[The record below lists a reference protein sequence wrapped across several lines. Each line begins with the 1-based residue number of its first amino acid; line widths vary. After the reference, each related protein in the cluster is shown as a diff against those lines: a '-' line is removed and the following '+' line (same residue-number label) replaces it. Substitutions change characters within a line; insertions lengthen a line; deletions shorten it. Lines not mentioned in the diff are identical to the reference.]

1 MLKLFSY
8 SNFFLYKLDFTFQMN
23 IKKVVVIGSGTMGSG
38 IAAQV
43 ANAGINVTLLDL
55 PSKEGS
61 RNQITENA
69 KERIIKSKPPLLV
82 EIMKASLI
90 KTGNIEDHFKEV
102 SEADWIVEAV
112 VERINIKHD
121 IYSKIQNVRKTS
133 SIVSSNTSTI
143 PLKVLSANMSDEM
156 KKNFCIT
163 HFFNPV
169 RYMSLLEIVT
179 EPINDIEKIN
189 SLKLF
194 CDEQLGKGVIICND
208 TPGFIGNRIG
218 VYAMQV
224 AMTEAF
230 KKNISI
236 EEADAIF
243 GRPMGIPKTG
253 IFGLYDLIG
262 IDLMADVLKSF
273 IKELPS
279 EDPFHEV
286 AKEIPLVKKLIES
299 GYTGRKGKGG
309 FYRINKTDG
318 KKILEAINLD
328 TGEYHPSKK
337 INLDLGDKINIK
349 KLIERKDKYGE
360 YAKSILTKV
369 IRYAAF
375 LIPDVSS
382 KYIDI
387 DDALR
392 LGFNWTVGPFEMLS
406 NINTNAFIKENSDIN
421 YFNSIKNNFIFEKRP
436 GYLDKSIDNL
446 RSLKL
451 KKTFNNP
458 SANVKD
464 ASSYQIVEFTTKANA
479 LDTDS
484 MLALNQAAQNNKST
498 IVINE
503 AMQFS
508 AGVNLNYVM
517 DFAKNNEWSKIEKF
531 IIDFQK
537 TCKTIKYAEK
547 PFIAAPSG
555 LAIGGGF
562 EVVLH
567 CDYSVSH
574 TNVVLGLVESL
585 VGLIPAGGG
594 CKEMLWRWLQTPEGK
609 ENSEFASMK
618 VFDLI
623 GYAVTSASPNEA
635 KPNQFFLNKD
645 KVVINRDRQLTTA
658 IDLLK
663 TIENNYS
670 RPNQPI
676 FKLGGNSVR
685 DKMYEKLEKLH
696 REKKIMDHGLE
707 VGKQIAFVL
716 SGGNTNINSDISED
730 DLYNLEL
737 EAFMKL
743 IQMPKTQER
752 IIHTLETGKPLVN

>member
-1 MLKLFSY
+1 
-8 SNFFLYKLDFTFQMN
+8 
-23 IKKVVVIGSGTMGSG
+23 MGSG
-38 IAAQV
+38 IAAQI
-43 ANAGINVTLLDL
+43 ANANIDVTLLDL

-69 KERIIKSKPPLLV
+69 KERIKKSRPPLLV
-82 EIMKASLI
+82 EKNKAELI
-90 KTGNIEDHFKEV
+90 KVGNIEDDFNEV
-102 SEADWIVEAV
+102 AEADWVVEAV
-112 VERINIKHD
+112 VERIDIKHN
-121 IYSKIQNVRKTS
+121 IYDKIQTTRKNN
-133 SIVSSNTSTI
+133 SIISSNTSTI
-143 PLKVLSANMSDEM
+143 PLKILSANMSDEM

-169 RYMSLLEIVT
+169 RYMALLEIVT
-179 EPINDIEKIN
+179 EEVNDIEKIN
-189 SLKLF
+189 LLKQF
-194 CDEQLGKGVIICND
+194 CDEKLGKGVIICND

-230 KKNISI
+230 KMKISI
-236 EEADAIF
+236 EEADAVF

-273 IKELPS
+273 IKELPK

-286 AKEIPLVKKLIES
+286 AQEIPLVTKLIET

-309 FYRINKTDG
+309 FYRMNKFDS
-318 KKILEAINLD
+318 KKILEAINLE
-328 TGEYHPSKK
+328 TGEYHPSQK
-337 INLDLGDKINIK
+337 INLGMGDKIDIN
-349 KLIERKDKYGE
+349 KLIQRKDKYGE

-369 IRYAAF
+369 IRYAAY

-406 NINTNAFIKENSDIN
+406 NIDTKNFIDQNTDIN
-421 YFNSIKNNFIFEKRP
+421 FFKDLKGVFEFNKRP
-436 GYLDKSIDNL
+436 GYLDSSIDNL
-446 RSLKL
+446 RSLNL
-451 KKTFNNP
+451 QKTFENP
-458 SANVKD
+458 SANIKN
-464 ASSYQIVEFTTKANA
+464 ASSYQVVEFTTKANA

-484 MLALNQAAQNNKST
+484 MLALKEAAQNNKST
-498 IVINE
+498 IVIND

-517 DFAKNNEWSKIEKF
+517 EFAKNNEWSKIEKF
-531 IIDFQK
+531 IIDFQQ
-537 TCKTIKYAEK
+537 TCKTIKYADK

-567 CDYSVSH
+567 CDYNVAH

-609 ENSEFASMK
+609 ENSEHASMK

-623 GYAVTSASPNEA
+623 GYAITATSPNEA
-635 KPNQFFLNKD
+635 LPNQFFLKKD
-645 KVVINRDRQLTTA
+645 KVVINRDRQLSTA
-658 IDLLK
+658 IDLLNN
-663 TIENNYS
+663 IEGGYEKPS
-670 RPNQPI
+670 QPK
-676 FKLGGNSVR
+676 FNLGGSAVR
-685 DKMYEKLEKLH
+685 DKMFEKLEALYN
-696 REKKIMDHGLE
+696 ENKILDHGLE

-716 SGGNTNINSDISED
+716 SGGDTNIDNELSED

-737 EAFMKL
+737 EAFMRL

-752 IIHTLETGKPLVN
+752 IKHTLETGKPLVN

>member
-1 MLKLFSY
+1 
-8 SNFFLYKLDFTFQMN
+8 
-23 IKKVVVIGSGTMGSG
+23 MGSG

-55 PSKEGS
+55 PSNEGS

-69 KERIIKSKPPLLV
+69 KERIIKSRPPLLV
-82 EIMKASLI
+82 EREKSQLI
-90 KTGNIEDHFKEV
+90 TTGNIDDDFDEV
-102 SEADWIVEAV
+102 KKADWVVEAV
-112 VERINIKHD
+112 VERIDIKHE
-121 IYSKIQNVRKTS
+121 IYSKIQAVRKPE
-133 SIVSSNTSTI
+133 SIISSNTSTI
-143 PLKVLSANMSDEM
+143 PLKILSANMSDDM

-169 RYMSLLEIVT
+169 RYMALLEIVT
-179 EPINDIEKIN
+179 EPINDVEKIN
-189 SLKLF
+189 SLKAF

-230 KKNISI
+230 KMKISI

-273 IKELPS
+273 IKELPKS
-279 EDPFHEV
+279 DPFHQV
-286 AKEIPLVKKLIES
+286 AKEIPLVKKLIDT

-309 FYRINKTDG
+309 FYRINKANG
-318 KKILEAINLD
+318 KKILEAINLE
-328 TGEYHPSKK
+328 TGEYHESKK
-337 INLDLGDKINIK
+337 INLGLGDKIDIK
-349 KLIERKDKYGE
+349 KLVSRDDIYGK
-360 YAKSILTKV
+360 YAKEILTKV

-406 NINTNAFIKENSDIN
+406 TIDSSSFIEDNLDIE
-421 YFNSIKNNFIFEKRP
+421 YFKNLKNNFIFEKRP
-436 GYLDKSIDNL
+436 GYLDPSIDNL
-446 RSLKL
+446 RSLNL
-451 KKTFNNP
+451 EKTFSNS
-458 SANVKD
+458 SANVKN
-464 ASSYQIVEFTTKANA
+464 AGSYQIVEFTTKANA
-479 LDTDS
+479 LDTNS
-484 MLALNQAAQNNKST
+484 MLALKDAAQNGKST

-508 AGVNLNYVM
+508 AGVNLNYIM

-531 IIDFQK
+531 IVDFQQ
-537 TCKTIKYAEK
+537 TCKTIKYADK

-609 ENSEFASMK
+609 DNSDFASMK

-623 GYAVTSASPNEA
+623 GYAITSSSPNEA
-635 KPNQFFLNKD
+635 KPNQFFLGKD
-645 KVVINRDRQLTTA
+645 KVVINRDRQLNSA
-658 IDLLK
+658 IDLINE
-663 TIENNYS
+663 TENDYIK
-670 RPNQPI
+670 PEQPK
-676 FKLGGNSVR
+676 FRLSGNSVK
-685 DKMYEKLEKLH
+685 DQMFVKLEKLYS
-696 REKKIMDHGLE
+696 EKKIMEHGLE

-716 SGGNTNINSDISED
+716 SGGNTNSNNDLSED
-730 DLYNLEL
+730 DIYNLEL
-737 EAFMKL
+737 EAFMRL

-752 IIHTLETGKPLVN
+752 IKHTLETGKPLVN

>member
-1 MLKLFSY
+1 MKF
-8 SNFFLYKLDFTFQMN
+8 
-23 IKKVVVIGSGTMGSG
+23 KKVVVIGSGTMGSG

-55 PSKEGS
+55 PSNEGS

-69 KERIIKSKPPLLV
+69 KERIIKSRPPLLV
-82 EIMKASLI
+82 EREKSQLI
-90 KTGNIEDHFKEV
+90 TTGNIDDDFDEV
-102 SEADWIVEAV
+102 KKADWVVEAV
-112 VERINIKHD
+112 VERIDIKHE
-121 IYSKIQNVRKTS
+121 IYSKIQAVRKPE
-133 SIVSSNTSTI
+133 SIISSNTSTI
-143 PLKVLSANMSDEM
+143 PLKILSANMSDDM

-169 RYMSLLEIVT
+169 RYMALLEIVT
-179 EPINDIEKIN
+179 EPINDVEKIN
-189 SLKLF
+189 SLKAF

-230 KKNISI
+230 KMKISI

-273 IKELPS
+273 IKELPKS
-279 EDPFHEV
+279 DPFHQV
-286 AKEIPLVKKLIES
+286 AKEIPLVKKLIDM

-309 FYRINKTDG
+309 FYRINKANG
-318 KKILEAINLD
+318 KKILEAINLE
-328 TGEYHPSKK
+328 TGEYHESKK
-337 INLDLGDKINIK
+337 INLGLGDKIDIK
-349 KLIERKDKYGE
+349 KLVSRDDIYGK
-360 YAKSILTKV
+360 YAKEILTKV

-406 NINTNAFIKENSDIN
+406 TIDSSSFIEDNLDIE
-421 YFNSIKNNFIFEKRP
+421 YFKNLKNNFIFEKRP
-436 GYLDKSIDNL
+436 GYLDPSIDNL
-446 RSLKL
+446 RSLNLEKS
-451 KKTFNNP
+451 FSNS
-458 SANVKD
+458 SANVKN
-464 ASSYQIVEFTTKANA
+464 AGSYQIVEFTTKANA
-479 LDTDS
+479 LDTNS
-484 MLALNQAAQNNKST
+484 MLALKDAAQNGKST

-531 IIDFQK
+531 IVDFQQ
-537 TCKTIKYAEK
+537 TCKTIKYADK

-609 ENSEFASMK
+609 DNSDFASMK

-623 GYAVTSASPNEA
+623 GYAITSSSPNEA
-635 KPNQFFLNKD
+635 KPNQFFLGKD
-645 KVVINRDRQLTTA
+645 KVVINRDRQLNSA
-658 IDLLK
+658 IDLINE
-663 TIENNYS
+663 TENDYIK
-670 RPNQPI
+670 PEQPK
-676 FKLGGNSVR
+676 FRLSGNSVK
-685 DKMYEKLEKLH
+685 DQMFVKLEKLYS
-696 REKKIMDHGLE
+696 EKKIMEHGLE

-716 SGGNTNINSDISED
+716 SGGNTNSNNDLSED
-730 DLYNLEL
+730 DIYNLEL
-737 EAFMKL
+737 EAFMRL

-752 IIHTLETGKPLVN
+752 IKHTLETGKPLVN

>member
-1 MLKLFSY
+1 
-8 SNFFLYKLDFTFQMN
+8 MN

-43 ANAGINVTLLDL
+43 ANAGISVTLLDL
-55 PSKEGS
+55 PSNEGS

-69 KERIIKSKPPLLV
+69 KDRILKSRPPLLV
-82 EIMKASLI
+82 EKTKAEFI
-90 KTGNIEDHFKEV
+90 KTGNIVDDFSVV
-102 SEADWIVEAV
+102 SEADWVVEAV
-112 VERINIKHD
+112 VERIDIKHS
-121 IYSKIQNVRKTS
+121 IYSKIQDARKPS
-133 SIVSSNTSTI
+133 SIISSNTSTI
-143 PLKVLSANMSDEM
+143 PLKVLSEKMSDDM

-169 RYMSLLEIVT
+169 RYMALLEIVT
-179 EPINDIEKIN
+179 EPINDTEKIN
-189 SLKLF
+189 FLKSF
-194 CDEQLGKGVIICND
+194 CDQQLGKGVIICND

-224 AMTEAF
+224 AMSEAF
-230 KKNISI
+230 KMNISI
-236 EEADAIF
+236 EEADAVF

-273 IKELPS
+273 IKELPI

-286 AKEIPLVKKLIES
+286 AQEIPLVKKLIDT

-309 FYRINKTDG
+309 FYRMNKSDG
-318 KKILEAINLD
+318 KKILEAINLE
-328 TGEYHPSKK
+328 TGEYSPSKK
-337 INLDLGDKINIK
+337 INLGLGDKIDIK
-349 KLIERKDKYGE
+349 KLIERDDKYGK

-392 LGFNWTVGPFEMLS
+392 LGFNWTIGPFEMLS
-406 NINTNAFIKENSDIN
+406 NIETNSFIQENTDIN
-421 YFNSIKNNFIFEKRP
+421 YFKTIQNNFKFEKRP
-436 GYLDKSIDNL
+436 GYLDPNIDNL

-451 KKTFNNP
+451 EKTFHNE
-458 SANVKD
+458 SANVQD
-464 ASSYQIVEFTTKANA
+464 SSSFQIVEFTTKANA
-479 LDTDS
+479 LNTDS
-484 MLALNQAAQNNKST
+484 MLALKEAAQNNKNT
-498 IVINE
+498 IIINE

-531 IIDFQK
+531 IEDFQQ
-537 TCKTIKYAEK
+537 TCKAIKYADK

-609 ENSEFASMK
+609 ENSEYASMK

-623 GYAVTSASPNEA
+623 GYAITSSSPNEA
-635 KPNQFFLNKD
+635 RPNQFFLSKD

-658 IDLLK
+658 IELLNN
-663 TIENNYS
+663 IESNYIKPS
-670 RPNQPI
+670 EPVFR
-676 FKLGGNSVR
+676 LGGSSVK
-685 DKMYEKLEKLH
+685 DKMFEKLEKLYS
-696 REKKIMDHGLE
+696 ENKIMDHSLE

-716 SGGNTNINSDISED
+716 SGGNTNMNSDLTED

-737 EAFMKL
+737 EAFMRL

-752 IIHTLETGKPLVN
+752 IKHTLETGKPLVN

>member
-1 MLKLFSY
+1 
-8 SNFFLYKLDFTFQMN
+8 
-23 IKKVVVIGSGTMGSG
+23 MGSG

-43 ANAGINVTLLDL
+43 ANAGISVTLLDL
-55 PSKEGS
+55 PSNEGS

-69 KERIIKSKPPLLV
+69 KDRILKSRPPLLV
-82 EIMKASLI
+82 EKTKAEFI
-90 KTGNIEDHFKEV
+90 KTGNIEDDFSVV
-102 SEADWIVEAV
+102 SEADWVVEAV
-112 VERINIKHD
+112 VERIDIKHS
-121 IYSKIQNVRKTS
+121 IYSKIQDARKPS
-133 SIVSSNTSTI
+133 SIISSNTSTI
-143 PLKVLSANMSDEM
+143 PLKVLSEKMSDDM

-169 RYMSLLEIVT
+169 RYMALLEIVT
-179 EPINDIEKIN
+179 EPINDTEKIN
-189 SLKLF
+189 FLKSF
-194 CDEQLGKGVIICND
+194 CDQQLGKGVIICND

-230 KKNISI
+230 KMNISI
-236 EEADAIF
+236 EEADAVF

-273 IKELPS
+273 IKELPI

-286 AKEIPLVKKLIES
+286 AQEIPLVKKLIDT

-309 FYRINKTDG
+309 FYRMNKSDG
-318 KKILEAINLD
+318 KKILEAINLE
-328 TGEYHPSKK
+328 TGEYSPSEK
-337 INLDLGDKINIK
+337 INLGLGDKIDIK
-349 KLIERKDKYGE
+349 KLIERDDKYGK

-392 LGFNWTVGPFEMLS
+392 LGFNWTIGPFEMLS
-406 NINTNAFIKENSDIN
+406 NIETNSFIQENTDIN
-421 YFNSIKNNFIFEKRP
+421 YFKTIQNNFKFEKRP
-436 GYLDKSIDNL
+436 GYLDPNIDNL

-451 KKTFNNP
+451 EKTFHNA
-458 SANVKD
+458 SANVQD
-464 ASSYQIVEFTTKANA
+464 SSSFQIVEFTTKANA
-479 LDTDS
+479 LSTDS
-484 MLALNQAAQNNKST
+484 MLALKEAAQNNKNT
-498 IVINE
+498 IIINE

-531 IIDFQK
+531 IVDFQQ
-537 TCKTIKYAEK
+537 TCKAIKYADK

-609 ENSEFASMK
+609 ENSEYASMK

-623 GYAVTSASPNEA
+623 GYAITSSSPNEA
-635 KPNQFFLNKD
+635 RPNQFFLSKD

-658 IDLLK
+658 IELLNN
-663 TIENNYS
+663 IESNYIKPS
-670 RPNQPI
+670 EPVFR
-676 FKLGGNSVR
+676 LGGSSVK
-685 DKMYEKLEKLH
+685 DKMFEKLEKLYS
-696 REKKIMDHGLE
+696 ENKIMDHSLE

-716 SGGNTNINSDISED
+716 SGGNTNMNSDLTED

-737 EAFMKL
+737 EAFMRL

-752 IIHTLETGKPLVN
+752 IKHTLETGKPLVN

>member
-1 MLKLFSY
+1 
-8 SNFFLYKLDFTFQMN
+8 
-23 IKKVVVIGSGTMGSG
+23 MGSG

-55 PSKEGS
+55 PSNEGS

-69 KERIIKSKPPLLV
+69 KERIIKSRPPLLV
-82 EIMKASLI
+82 EREKSQLI
-90 KTGNIEDHFKEV
+90 TTGNIDDDFDEV
-102 SEADWIVEAV
+102 KKADWVVEAV
-112 VERINIKHD
+112 VERIDIKHE
-121 IYSKIQNVRKTS
+121 IYSKIQAVRKPE
-133 SIVSSNTSTI
+133 SIISSNTSTI
-143 PLKVLSANMSDEM
+143 PLKILSANMSDDM

-169 RYMSLLEIVT
+169 RYMALLEIVT
-179 EPINDIEKIN
+179 EPINDVEKIN
-189 SLKLF
+189 SLKTF

-230 KKNISI
+230 KMKISI

-273 IKELPS
+273 IKELPKS
-279 EDPFHEV
+279 DPFHQV
-286 AKEIPLVKKLIES
+286 AKEIPLVKKLIDT

-309 FYRINKTDG
+309 FYRINKADG
-318 KKILEAINLD
+318 KKILEAINLE
-328 TGEYHPSKK
+328 TGEYHESKK
-337 INLDLGDKINIK
+337 INLGLGDKIDIK
-349 KLIERKDKYGE
+349 KLVSRDDIYGK
-360 YAKSILTKV
+360 YAKEILTKV

-406 NINTNAFIKENSDIN
+406 TIDSSSFIEDNLDIE
-421 YFNSIKNNFIFEKRP
+421 YFKNLKNNFIFEKRP
-436 GYLDKSIDNL
+436 GYLDPSIDNL
-446 RSLKL
+446 RSLNLEKS
-451 KKTFNNP
+451 FSNS
-458 SANVKD
+458 SANVKN
-464 ASSYQIVEFTTKANA
+464 AGSYQIVEFTTKANA
-479 LDTDS
+479 LDTNS
-484 MLALNQAAQNNKST
+484 MLALKDAAQNGKST

-531 IIDFQK
+531 IVDFQQ
-537 TCKTIKYAEK
+537 TCKTIKYADK

-609 ENSEFASMK
+609 ENSDFASMK

-623 GYAVTSASPNEA
+623 GYAITSSSPNEA
-635 KPNQFFLNKD
+635 KPNQFFLGKD
-645 KVVINRDRQLTTA
+645 KVVINRDRQLNSA
-658 IDLLK
+658 IDLINE
-663 TIENNYS
+663 TENDYIK
-670 RPNQPI
+670 PEQPK
-676 FKLGGNSVR
+676 FRLGGNSVK
-685 DKMYEKLEKLH
+685 DQMFVKLEKLYS
-696 REKKIMDHGLE
+696 EKKIMEHGLE

-716 SGGNTNINSDISED
+716 SGGNTNSNNNLTED
-730 DLYNLEL
+730 DIYNLEL
-737 EAFMKL
+737 EAFMRL

-752 IIHTLETGKPLVN
+752 IKHTLETGKPLVN

>member
-1 MLKLFSY
+1 
-8 SNFFLYKLDFTFQMN
+8 MN

-38 IAAQV
+38 IAAQI
-43 ANAGINVTLLDL
+43 ANANIDVTLLDL

-69 KERIIKSKPPLLV
+69 KERIKKSRPPLLV
-82 EIMKASLI
+82 EKNKAELI
-90 KTGNIEDHFKEV
+90 KVGNIEDDFNEV
-102 SEADWIVEAV
+102 AEADWVVEAV
-112 VERINIKHD
+112 VERIDIKHN
-121 IYSKIQNVRKTS
+121 IYDKIQTTRKNN
-133 SIVSSNTSTI
+133 SIISSNTSTI
-143 PLKVLSANMSDEM
+143 PLKILSANMSDEM

-169 RYMSLLEIVT
+169 RYMALLEIVT
-179 EPINDIEKIN
+179 EEVNDIEKIN
-189 SLKLF
+189 LLKQF
-194 CDEQLGKGVIICND
+194 CDEKLGKGVIICND

-230 KKNISI
+230 KMNISI
-236 EEADAIF
+236 EEADAVF

-273 IKELPS
+273 IKELPK

-286 AKEIPLVKKLIES
+286 AQEIPLITKLIET

-309 FYRINKTDG
+309 FYRMNKSDG
-318 KKILEAINLD
+318 KKILEAINLE
-328 TGEYHPSKK
+328 TGEYHPSQK
-337 INLDLGDKINIK
+337 INLGIGDKIDIN
-349 KLIERKDKYGE
+349 KLIQRKDKYGE

-369 IRYAAF
+369 IRYAAY

-392 LGFNWTVGPFEMLS
+392 LGFNWTIGPFEMLS
-406 NINTNAFIKENSDIN
+406 NVDTKNFIDQNTDIN
-421 YFNSIKNNFIFEKRP
+421 FFKDLKGIFEFNKRP
-436 GYLDKSIDNL
+436 GYLDSSIDNL
-446 RSLKL
+446 RSLNL
-451 KKTFNNP
+451 QKTFENP
-458 SANVKD
+458 SANIKN
-464 ASSYQIVEFTTKANA
+464 ASSYQVVEFTTKANV

-484 MLALNQAAQNNKST
+484 MLALKEAAQNNKST
-498 IVINE
+498 IVIND

-517 DFAKNNEWSKIEKF
+517 EFAKNNEWSKIEKF
-531 IIDFQK
+531 IIDFQQ
-537 TCKTIKYAEK
+537 TCKTIKYADK

-567 CDYSVSH
+567 CDYNVAH

-609 ENSEFASMK
+609 ENSEHASMK

-623 GYAVTSASPNEA
+623 GYAITATSPNEA
-635 KPNQFFLNKD
+635 LPNQLFLEKD
-645 KVVINRDRQLTTA
+645 KVVINRDRQLSTA
-658 IDLLK
+658 IDLLN
-663 TIENNYS
+663 TIEGGYEKPS
-670 RPNQPI
+670 QPK
-676 FKLGGNSVR
+676 FNLGGSAVR
-685 DKMYEKLEKLH
+685 DKMFEKLEALYN
-696 REKKIMDHGLE
+696 ENKILDHGLE

-716 SGGNTNINSDISED
+716 SGGNTNIDKELSED

-737 EAFMKL
+737 EAFMRL

-752 IIHTLETGKPLVN
+752 IKHTLETGKPLVN

>member
-1 MLKLFSY
+1 MKF
-8 SNFFLYKLDFTFQMN
+8 
-23 IKKVVVIGSGTMGSG
+23 KKVVVIGSGTMGSG

-55 PSKEGS
+55 PSNEGS

-69 KERIIKSKPPLLV
+69 KERIIKSRPPLLV
-82 EIMKASLI
+82 EREKSQLI
-90 KTGNIEDHFKEV
+90 TTGNIDDDFDEV
-102 SEADWIVEAV
+102 KKADWVVEAV
-112 VERINIKHD
+112 VERIDIKHE
-121 IYSKIQNVRKTS
+121 IYSKIQAVRKPE
-133 SIVSSNTSTI
+133 SIISSNTSTI
-143 PLKVLSANMSDEM
+143 PLKILSANMSDDM

-169 RYMSLLEIVT
+169 RYMALLEIVT
-179 EPINDIEKIN
+179 EPINDVEKIN
-189 SLKLF
+189 SLKAF

-230 KKNISI
+230 KMKISI

-273 IKELPS
+273 IKELPKS
-279 EDPFHEV
+279 DPFHQV
-286 AKEIPLVKKLIES
+286 AKEIPLVKKLIDT

-309 FYRINKTDG
+309 FYRINKANG
-318 KKILEAINLD
+318 KKILEAINLE
-328 TGEYHPSKK
+328 TGEYHESKK
-337 INLDLGDKINIK
+337 INLGLGDKIDIK
-349 KLIERKDKYGE
+349 KLVSRDDIYGK
-360 YAKSILTKV
+360 YAKEILTKV

-406 NINTNAFIKENSDIN
+406 TIDSSSFIEDNLDIE
-421 YFNSIKNNFIFEKRP
+421 YFKNLKNNFIFEKRP
-436 GYLDKSIDNL
+436 GYLDPSIDNL
-446 RSLKL
+446 RSLNL
-451 KKTFNNP
+451 EKTFSNS
-458 SANVKD
+458 SANVKN
-464 ASSYQIVEFTTKANA
+464 AGSYQIVEFTTKANA
-479 LDTDS
+479 LDTNS
-484 MLALNQAAQNNKST
+484 MLALKDAAQNGKST

-531 IIDFQK
+531 IVDFQQ
-537 TCKTIKYAEK
+537 TCKTIKYADK

-609 ENSEFASMK
+609 DNSDFASMK

-623 GYAVTSASPNEA
+623 GYAITSSSPNEA
-635 KPNQFFLNKD
+635 KPNQFFLGKD
-645 KVVINRDRQLTTA
+645 KVVINRDRQLNSA
-658 IDLLK
+658 IDLINE
-663 TIENNYS
+663 TENDYIK
-670 RPNQPI
+670 PEQPK
-676 FKLGGNSVR
+676 FRLSGNSVK
-685 DKMYEKLEKLH
+685 DQMFVKLEKLYS
-696 REKKIMDHGLE
+696 EKKIMEHGLE

-716 SGGNTNINSDISED
+716 SGGNTNSNNDLSED
-730 DLYNLEL
+730 DIYNLEL
-737 EAFMKL
+737 EAFMRL

-752 IIHTLETGKPLVN
+752 IKHTLETGKPLVN

>member
-1 MLKLFSY
+1 
-8 SNFFLYKLDFTFQMN
+8 
-23 IKKVVVIGSGTMGSG
+23 MGSG

-43 ANAGINVTLLDL
+43 ANAGISVTLLDL
-55 PSKEGS
+55 PSNEGS
-61 RNQITENA
+61 RNQITEKA
-69 KERIIKSKPPLLV
+69 KERIIKSRPPLLV
-82 EIMKASLI
+82 EKTKAEHI
-90 KTGNIEDHFKEV
+90 ETGNIEDDFSAV
-102 SEADWIVEAV
+102 SEADWVVEAV
-112 VERINIKHD
+112 VERIDIKHS
-121 IYSKIQNVRKTS
+121 IYSKIQDARKPS
-133 SIVSSNTSTI
+133 SIISSNTSTI
-143 PLKVLSANMSDEM
+143 PLKVLSANMSEDM

-169 RYMSLLEIVT
+169 RYMALLEIVT
-179 EPINDIEKIN
+179 EPINDTEKIN
-189 SLKLF
+189 FLKSF

-230 KKNISI
+230 KMNISI
-236 EEADAIF
+236 EEADAVF

-273 IKELPS
+273 IKELPI

-286 AKEIPLVKKLIES
+286 AQEIPLVKKLIDT

-309 FYRINKTDG
+309 FYRMNKSDG
-318 KKILEAINLD
+318 KKILEAINLE
-328 TGEYHPSKK
+328 TGEYSPSKK
-337 INLDLGDKINIK
+337 INLGLGDKIDIK
-349 KLIERKDKYGE
+349 KLIERDDKYGK

-392 LGFNWTVGPFEMLS
+392 LGFNWTIGPFEMLS
-406 NINTNAFIKENSDIN
+406 NIETNSFIQENTDIN
-421 YFNSIKNNFIFEKRP
+421 YFETIQNNFKFEKRP
-436 GYLDKSIDNL
+436 GYLDPNIDNL

-451 KKTFNNP
+451 EKTFYNP
-458 SANVKD
+458 SANVQD
-464 ASSYQIVEFTTKANA
+464 SSSFQIVEFTTKANA
-479 LDTDS
+479 LSTDS
-484 MLALNQAAQNNKST
+484 MLALKEAAQNNKST
-498 IVINE
+498 IIINE

-531 IIDFQK
+531 ILDFQQ
-537 TCKTIKYAEK
+537 TCKAIKYADK

-609 ENSEFASMK
+609 ENSEYASMK

-623 GYAVTSASPNEA
+623 GYAITSSSPNEA
-635 KPNQFFLNKD
+635 KPNQFFLSKD

-658 IDLLK
+658 IELLNN
-663 TIENNYS
+663 IESNYIKPS
-670 RPNQPI
+670 EPTFRL
-676 FKLGGNSVR
+676 KGSSVK
-685 DKMYEKLEKLH
+685 DKMFEKLEKLYS
-696 REKKIMDHGLE
+696 EKKIMDHSLE

-716 SGGNTNINSDISED
+716 SGGDTNMNSDLTED

-737 EAFMKL
+737 EAFMRL

-752 IIHTLETGKPLVN
+752 IKHTLETGKPLVN

>member
-1 MLKLFSY
+1 
-8 SNFFLYKLDFTFQMN
+8 MN

-43 ANAGINVTLLDL
+43 ANAGIDVTLLDL

-69 KERIIKSKPPLLV
+69 KEKILKSRPPLLV
-82 EIMKASLI
+82 EKEKANLI
-90 KTGNIEDHFKEV
+90 TTGNIEDDFKEV
-102 SEADWIVEAV
+102 EEADWVVEAV
-112 VERINIKHD
+112 VERIDIKHN
-121 IYSKIQNVRKTS
+121 IYSKIQAVRKNE
-133 SIVSSNTSTI
+133 SIISSNTSTI
-143 PLKVLSANMSDEM
+143 PLKILSANMSDDM

-179 EPINDIEKIN
+179 EPINDVKKIN
-189 SLKLF
+189 SLKAF

-230 KKNISI
+230 KMKISI

-273 IKELPS
+273 IKELPKS
-279 EDPFHEV
+279 DPFHEV
-286 AKEIPLVKKLIES
+286 AQEIPLVKKLIDT

-309 FYRINKTDG
+309 FYRMNKAEG
-318 KKILEAINLD
+318 KKILEAINLE
-328 TGEYHPSKK
+328 TGEYHQSKK
-337 INLDLGDKINIK
+337 INLGLGDKIDIK
-349 KLIERKDKYGE
+349 KLIERDDMYGK
-360 YAKSILTKV
+360 YAKAILTKV

-406 NINTNAFIKENSDIN
+406 TIDANSFIKDNLDIN
-421 YFNSIKNNFIFEKRP
+421 YFNNLKDNFIFEKRP
-436 GYLDKSIDNL
+436 GYLDPSIDNL

-451 KKTFNNP
+451 EKTFSNP
-458 SANVKD
+458 SANVKN
-464 ASSYQIVEFTTKANA
+464 AGSYQIVEFTTKANA

-484 MLALNQAAQNNKST
+484 MVALKEATQNNKST
-498 IVINE
+498 IIINE

-531 IIDFQK
+531 ILDFQQ
-537 TCKTIKYAEK
+537 TCKSIKYAEK
-547 PFIAAPSG
+547 PFISAPSG

-574 TNVVLGLVESL
+574 TNVVLGLV
-585 VGLIPAGGG
+585 
-594 CKEMLWRWLQTPEGK
+594 
-609 ENSEFASMK
+609 
-618 VFDLI
+618 
-623 GYAVTSASPNEA
+623 
-635 KPNQFFLNKD
+635 
-645 KVVINRDRQLTTA
+645 
-658 IDLLK
+658 
-663 TIENNYS
+663 
-670 RPNQPI
+670 
-676 FKLGGNSVR
+676 
-685 DKMYEKLEKLH
+685 
-696 REKKIMDHGLE
+696 
-707 VGKQIAFVL
+707 
-716 SGGNTNINSDISED
+716 
-730 DLYNLEL
+730 
-737 EAFMKL
+737 
-743 IQMPKTQER
+743 
-752 IIHTLETGKPLVN
+752 

>member
-1 MLKLFSY
+1 MKF
-8 SNFFLYKLDFTFQMN
+8 
-23 IKKVVVIGSGTMGSG
+23 KKVVVIGSGTMGSG

-55 PSKEGS
+55 PSNEGS

-69 KERIIKSKPPLLV
+69 KERIIKSRPPLLV
-82 EIMKASLI
+82 EREKSQLI
-90 KTGNIEDHFKEV
+90 TTGNIDDDFDEV
-102 SEADWIVEAV
+102 KKADWVVEAV
-112 VERINIKHD
+112 VERIDIKHE
-121 IYSKIQNVRKTS
+121 IYSKIQTVRKPE
-133 SIVSSNTSTI
+133 SIISSNTSTI
-143 PLKVLSANMSDEM
+143 PLKILSANMSDDM

-169 RYMSLLEIVT
+169 RYMALLEIVT
-179 EPINDIEKIN
+179 EPINDVEKIN
-189 SLKLF
+189 SLKAF

-230 KKNISI
+230 KMKISI

-273 IKELPS
+273 IKELPKS
-279 EDPFHEV
+279 DPFHQV
-286 AKEIPLVKKLIES
+286 AKEIPLVKKLIDM

-309 FYRINKTDG
+309 FYRINKANG
-318 KKILEAINLD
+318 KKILEAINLE
-328 TGEYHPSKK
+328 TGEYHESKK
-337 INLDLGDKINIK
+337 INLGLGDKIDIK
-349 KLIERKDKYGE
+349 KLVSRDDIYGK
-360 YAKSILTKV
+360 YAKEILTKV

-406 NINTNAFIKENSDIN
+406 TIDSSSFIEDNLDIE
-421 YFNSIKNNFIFEKRP
+421 YFKNLKNNFIFEKRP
-436 GYLDKSIDNL
+436 GYLDPSIDNL
-446 RSLKL
+446 RSLNLEKS
-451 KKTFNNP
+451 FSNS
-458 SANVKD
+458 SANVKN
-464 ASSYQIVEFTTKANA
+464 AGSYQIVEFTTKANA
-479 LDTDS
+479 LDTNS
-484 MLALNQAAQNNKST
+484 MLALKDAAQNGKST

-531 IIDFQK
+531 IVDFQQ
-537 TCKTIKYAEK
+537 TCKTIKYADK

-609 ENSEFASMK
+609 NNSDFASMK

-623 GYAVTSASPNEA
+623 GYAITSSSPNEA
-635 KPNQFFLNKD
+635 KPNQFFLGKD
-645 KVVINRDRQLTTA
+645 KVVINRDRQLNSA
-658 IDLLK
+658 IDLINE
-663 TIENNYS
+663 TENDYIK
-670 RPNQPI
+670 PEQPK
-676 FKLGGNSVR
+676 FRLSGNSVK
-685 DKMYEKLEKLH
+685 DQMFVKLEKLYS
-696 REKKIMDHGLE
+696 EKKIMEHGLE

-716 SGGNTNINSDISED
+716 SGGNTNSNNDLSED
-730 DLYNLEL
+730 DIYNLEL
-737 EAFMKL
+737 EAFMRL

-752 IIHTLETGKPLVN
+752 IKHTLETGKPLVN

>member
-1 MLKLFSY
+1 M
-8 SNFFLYKLDFTFQMN
+8 D

-43 ANAGINVTLLDL
+43 ANAGVEVTLLDL
-55 PSKEGS
+55 PSNEGS
-61 RNQITENA
+61 RNEITKKA
-69 KERIIKSKPPLLV
+69 KEKILKSRPPLLV
-82 EIMKASLI
+82 EKNKIDLI
-90 KTGNIEDHFKEV
+90 IPGNIEDDFAV
-102 SEADWIVEAV
+102 VGEADWVVEAV
-112 VERINIKHD
+112 VERIDIKHN

-133 SIVSSNTSTI
+133 SIISSNTSTI
-143 PLKVLSANMSDEM
+143 PLKILSSNMSDEM

-169 RYMSLLEIVT
+169 RYMALLEIVT
-179 EPINDIEKIN
+179 EPINDVKKIN
-189 SLKLF
+189 SLKSF
-194 CDEQLGKGVIICND
+194 CDEKLGKGVIICND

-230 KKNISI
+230 KMNISI
-236 EEADAIF
+236 EEADAVF

-262 IDLMADVLKSF
+262 IDLMSDVLKSF
-273 IKELPS
+273 IKELPK

-286 AKEIPLVKKLIES
+286 AQEIPLVKKLIDK

-309 FYRINKTDG
+309 FYRMNKTDG
-318 KKILEAINLD
+318 KKILEAIDLV
-328 TGEYHPSKK
+328 TGDYSPSKK
-337 INLDLGDKINIK
+337 INLGLGDKIDIK
-349 KLIERKDKYGE
+349 KLLERKDKYGE

-369 IRYAAF
+369 IRYAAY

-392 LGFNWTVGPFEMLS
+392 LGFNWTMGPFEMLS
-406 NINTNAFIKENSDIN
+406 TIDSNNFINENSDIN
-421 YFNSIKNNFIFEKRP
+421 YFKGFNNNFNFQKRP
-436 GYLDKSIDNL
+436 GYLDSSIDNL
-446 RSLKL
+446 RSLNLETSFKNL
-451 KKTFNNP
+451 
-458 SANVKD
+458 SANVKNLT
-464 ASSYQIVEFTTKANA
+464 SYQIVEFTTKANT

-484 MLALNQAAQNNKST
+484 MLALKKAAQNHKST

-531 IIDFQK
+531 IIDFQQ
-537 TCKTIKYAEK
+537 TCKTIKYADK

-567 CDYSVSH
+567 CDYTVSH
-574 TNVVLGLVESL
+574 TNVVLGLVETL

-594 CKEMLWRWLQTPEGK
+594 CKEMLWRWLQTPKGK
-609 ENSEFASMK
+609 KSSEFASMK

-623 GYAVTSASPNEA
+623 GYAVTSSSPNEA

-645 KVVINRDRQLTTA
+645 KVVINRDRQLTTSLN
-658 IDLLK
+658 LLNN
-663 TIENNYS
+663 IESEYN
-670 RPNQPI
+670 RPEAPI
-676 FKLGGNSVR
+676 FRLGGSSVR
-685 DKMYEKLEKLH
+685 DKMFEKLEKLYND
-696 REKKIMDHGLE
+696 KKILDHGLE

-716 SGGNTNINSDISED
+716 SGGNTNPNRDLSED

-737 EAFMKL
+737 EAFMRL

-752 IIHTLETGKPLVN
+752 IKHTLETGKPLVN

>member
-1 MLKLFSY
+1 
-8 SNFFLYKLDFTFQMN
+8 MN

-43 ANAGINVTLLDL
+43 ANAGISVTLLDL
-55 PSKEGS
+55 PSNEGS
-61 RNQITENA
+61 RNQITEKA
-69 KERIIKSKPPLLV
+69 KERIIKSRPPLLV
-82 EIMKASLI
+82 EKTKAEHI
-90 KTGNIEDHFKEV
+90 ETGNIEDDFSAV
-102 SEADWIVEAV
+102 SEADWVVEAV
-112 VERINIKHD
+112 VERIDIKHS
-121 IYSKIQNVRKTS
+121 IYSKIQDARKPS
-133 SIVSSNTSTI
+133 SIISSNTSTI
-143 PLKVLSANMSDEM
+143 PLKVLSANMSEDM

-169 RYMSLLEIVT
+169 RYMALLEIVT
-179 EPINDIEKIN
+179 EPINDTEKIN
-189 SLKLF
+189 FLKSF

-230 KKNISI
+230 KMNISI
-236 EEADAIF
+236 EEADAVF

-273 IKELPS
+273 IKELPI

-286 AKEIPLVKKLIES
+286 AQEIPLVKKLIDT

-309 FYRINKTDG
+309 FYRMNKSDG
-318 KKILEAINLD
+318 KKILEAINLE
-328 TGEYHPSKK
+328 TGEYSPSKK
-337 INLDLGDKINIK
+337 INLGLGDKIDIK
-349 KLIERKDKYGE
+349 KLIERDDKYGK

-392 LGFNWTVGPFEMLS
+392 LGFNWTIGPFEMLS
-406 NINTNAFIKENSDIN
+406 NIETNSFIQENTDIN
-421 YFNSIKNNFIFEKRP
+421 YFETIQNNFKFEKRP
-436 GYLDKSIDNL
+436 GYLDPNIDNL

-451 KKTFNNP
+451 EKTFHNA
-458 SANVKD
+458 SANVQD
-464 ASSYQIVEFTTKANA
+464 SSSFQIVEFTTKANA
-479 LDTDS
+479 LNTDS
-484 MLALNQAAQNNKST
+484 MLALKEAAQNNKST
-498 IVINE
+498 IIINE

-531 IIDFQK
+531 IVDFQQ
-537 TCKTIKYAEK
+537 TCKAIKYADK

-609 ENSEFASMK
+609 ENSEYASMK

-623 GYAVTSASPNEA
+623 GYAITSSSPNEA
-635 KPNQFFLNKD
+635 KPNQFFLSKD

-658 IDLLK
+658 IELLNN
-663 TIENNYS
+663 IESNYIKPS
-670 RPNQPI
+670 EPVFR
-676 FKLGGNSVR
+676 LGGSSVK
-685 DKMYEKLEKLH
+685 DKMFEKLEKLYS
-696 REKKIMDHGLE
+696 ENKIMDHSLE

-716 SGGNTNINSDISED
+716 SGGDTNMNSDLTED

-737 EAFMKL
+737 EAFMRL

-752 IIHTLETGKPLVN
+752 IKHTLETGKPLVN

>member
-1 MLKLFSY
+1 
-8 SNFFLYKLDFTFQMN
+8 MN

-43 ANAGINVTLLDL
+43 ANAGIDVTLLDL

-69 KERIIKSKPPLLV
+69 KEKILKSRPPLLV
-82 EIMKASLI
+82 EKEKANLI
-90 KTGNIEDHFKEV
+90 TTGNIEDDFKEV
-102 SEADWIVEAV
+102 EEADWVVEAV
-112 VERINIKHD
+112 VERIDIKHN
-121 IYSKIQNVRKTS
+121 IYSKIQAVRKNE
-133 SIVSSNTSTI
+133 SIISSNTSTI
-143 PLKVLSANMSDEM
+143 PLKILSANMSDDM

-179 EPINDIEKIN
+179 EPINDVKKIN
-189 SLKLF
+189 SLKAF

-230 KKNISI
+230 KMKISI

-273 IKELPS
+273 IKELPKS
-279 EDPFHEV
+279 DPFHEV
-286 AKEIPLVKKLIES
+286 AQEIPLVKKLIDT

-309 FYRINKTDG
+309 FYRMNKSEG
-318 KKILEAINLD
+318 KKILEAINLE
-328 TGEYHPSKK
+328 TGEYHQSKK
-337 INLDLGDKINIK
+337 INLGLGDKIDIK
-349 KLIERKDKYGE
+349 KLIERDDIYGKY
-360 YAKSILTKV
+360 ANAILTKV

-406 NINTNAFIKENSDIN
+406 TIDANSFIKDNLDIN
-421 YFNSIKNNFIFEKRP
+421 YFNNLKDNFIFEKRP
-436 GYLDKSIDNL
+436 GYLDPSIDNL

-451 KKTFNNP
+451 EKTFSNP
-458 SANVKD
+458 SANVKN
-464 ASSYQIVEFTTKANA
+464 AGSYQIVEFTTKANA

-484 MLALNQAAQNNKST
+484 MVALKEATQNNKST
-498 IVINE
+498 IIINE

-531 IIDFQK
+531 ILEFQQ
-537 TCKTIKYAEK
+537 TCKSIKYAEK
-547 PFIAAPSG
+547 PFISAPSG

-609 ENSEFASMK
+609 KNSEFASMK

-623 GYAVTSASPNEA
+623 GYAITSSSPNEA

-658 IDLLK
+658 INLINK
-663 TIENNYS
+663 IENDYTK
-670 RPNQPI
+670 PGQPI
-676 FKLGGNSVR
+676 FRLGGNSVK
-685 DKMYEKLEKLH
+685 DKMFVKLEKLYS
-696 REKKIMDHGLE
+696 EKKIMEHGLE

-716 SGGNTNINSDISED
+716 SGGNTNLNSDLSED

-737 EAFMKL
+737 EAFMRL

-752 IIHTLETGKPLVN
+752 IKHTLETGKPLVN

>member
-1 MLKLFSY
+1 MKF
-8 SNFFLYKLDFTFQMN
+8 
-23 IKKVVVIGSGTMGSG
+23 KKVVVIGSGTMGSG

-55 PSKEGS
+55 PSNEGS

-69 KERIIKSKPPLLV
+69 KERIIKSRPPLLV
-82 EIMKASLI
+82 EREKSQLI
-90 KTGNIEDHFKEV
+90 TTGNIDDDFDEV
-102 SEADWIVEAV
+102 KKADWVVEAV
-112 VERINIKHD
+112 VERIDIKHE
-121 IYSKIQNVRKTS
+121 IYSKIQAVRKPE
-133 SIVSSNTSTI
+133 SIISSNTSTI
-143 PLKVLSANMSDEM
+143 PLKILSANMSDDM

-169 RYMSLLEIVT
+169 RYMALLEIVT
-179 EPINDIEKIN
+179 EPINDVEKIN
-189 SLKLF
+189 SLKAF

-230 KKNISI
+230 KMKISI

-273 IKELPS
+273 IKELPKS
-279 EDPFHEV
+279 DPFHQV
-286 AKEIPLVKKLIES
+286 AKEIPLVKKLIDT

-309 FYRINKTDG
+309 FYRINKANG
-318 KKILEAINLD
+318 KKILEAINLE
-328 TGEYHPSKK
+328 TGEYHESKK
-337 INLDLGDKINIK
+337 INLGLGDKIDIK
-349 KLIERKDKYGE
+349 KLVSRDDIYGK
-360 YAKSILTKV
+360 YAKEILTKV

-406 NINTNAFIKENSDIN
+406 TIDSSSFIEDNLDIE
-421 YFNSIKNNFIFEKRP
+421 YFKNLKNNFIFEKRP
-436 GYLDKSIDNL
+436 GYLDPSIDNL
-446 RSLKL
+446 RSLNLEKS
-451 KKTFNNP
+451 FSNS
-458 SANVKD
+458 SANVKN
-464 ASSYQIVEFTTKANA
+464 AGSYQIVEFTTKANA
-479 LDTDS
+479 LDTNS
-484 MLALNQAAQNNKST
+484 MLALKDAAQNGKST

-531 IIDFQK
+531 IVDFQQ
-537 TCKTIKYAEK
+537 TCKTIKYADK

-609 ENSEFASMK
+609 DNSDFASMK

-623 GYAVTSASPNEA
+623 GYAITSSSPNEA
-635 KPNQFFLNKD
+635 KPNQFFLGKD
-645 KVVINRDRQLTTA
+645 RVVINRDRQLNSA
-658 IDLLK
+658 IDLINE
-663 TIENNYS
+663 TENDYIK
-670 RPNQPI
+670 PEQPK
-676 FKLGGNSVR
+676 FRLSGNSVK
-685 DKMYEKLEKLH
+685 DQMFVKLEKLYS
-696 REKKIMDHGLE
+696 EKKIMEHGLE

-716 SGGNTNINSDISED
+716 SGGNTNSNNDLSED
-730 DLYNLEL
+730 DIYNLEL
-737 EAFMKL
+737 EAFMRL

-752 IIHTLETGKPLVN
+752 IKHTLETGKPLVN

>member
-1 MLKLFSY
+1 
-8 SNFFLYKLDFTFQMN
+8 
-23 IKKVVVIGSGTMGSG
+23 MGSG

-43 ANAGINVTLLDL
+43 ANAGISVTLLDL
-55 PSKEGS
+55 PSNEGS

-69 KERIIKSKPPLLV
+69 KDRILKSRPPLLV
-82 EIMKASLI
+82 EKTKAEFI
-90 KTGNIEDHFKEV
+90 KTGNIEDDFSVV
-102 SEADWIVEAV
+102 SEADWVVEAV
-112 VERINIKHD
+112 VERIDIKHS
-121 IYSKIQNVRKTS
+121 IYSKIQDARKPS
-133 SIVSSNTSTI
+133 SIISSNTSTI
-143 PLKVLSANMSDEM
+143 PLKVLSEKMSDDM

-169 RYMSLLEIVT
+169 RYMALLEIVT
-179 EPINDIEKIN
+179 EPINDTEKIN
-189 SLKLF
+189 FLKSF
-194 CDEQLGKGVIICND
+194 CDQQLGKGVIICND

-230 KKNISI
+230 KMNISI
-236 EEADAIF
+236 EEADAVF

-273 IKELPS
+273 IKELPI

-286 AKEIPLVKKLIES
+286 AQEIPLVKKLIDT

-309 FYRINKTDG
+309 FYRMNKSDG
-318 KKILEAINLD
+318 KKILEAINLE
-328 TGEYHPSKK
+328 TGEYSPSKK
-337 INLDLGDKINIK
+337 INLGLGDKIDIK
-349 KLIERKDKYGE
+349 KLIERDDKYGN

-392 LGFNWTVGPFEMLS
+392 LGFNWTIGPFEMLS
-406 NINTNAFIKENSDIN
+406 NIETNSFIQENTDIN
-421 YFNSIKNNFIFEKRP
+421 YFKTIQNNFKFEKRP
-436 GYLDKSIDNL
+436 GYLDPNIDNL

-451 KKTFNNP
+451 EKTFHNA
-458 SANVKD
+458 SANVQD
-464 ASSYQIVEFTTKANA
+464 SSSFQIVEFTTKANA
-479 LDTDS
+479 LSTDS
-484 MLALNQAAQNNKST
+484 MLALKEAAQNNKNT
-498 IVINE
+498 IIINE

-531 IIDFQK
+531 IVDFQQ
-537 TCKTIKYAEK
+537 TCKAIKYADK

-609 ENSEFASMK
+609 ENSEYASMK

-623 GYAVTSASPNEA
+623 GYAITSSSPNEA
-635 KPNQFFLNKD
+635 RPNQFFLSKD

-658 IDLLK
+658 IELLNN
-663 TIENNYS
+663 IESNYIKPS
-670 RPNQPI
+670 EPVFR
-676 FKLGGNSVR
+676 LGGSSVK
-685 DKMYEKLEKLH
+685 DKMFEKLEKLYS
-696 REKKIMDHGLE
+696 ENKIMDHSLE

-716 SGGNTNINSDISED
+716 SGGNTNMNSDLTED

-737 EAFMKL
+737 EAFMRL

-752 IIHTLETGKPLVN
+752 IKHTLETGKPLVN

>member
-1 MLKLFSY
+1 
-8 SNFFLYKLDFTFQMN
+8 MN

-38 IAAQV
+38 IAAQI
-43 ANAGINVTLLDL
+43 ANANIDVTLLDL

-69 KERIIKSKPPLLV
+69 KERIKKSRPPLLV
-82 EIMKASLI
+82 EKNKAELI
-90 KTGNIEDHFKEV
+90 KVGNIEDDFNEV
-102 SEADWIVEAV
+102 AEADWVVEAV
-112 VERINIKHD
+112 VERIDIKHN
-121 IYSKIQNVRKTS
+121 IYDKIQTTRKNN
-133 SIVSSNTSTI
+133 SIISSNTSTI
-143 PLKVLSANMSDEM
+143 PLKILSANMSDEM

-169 RYMSLLEIVT
+169 RYMALLEIVT
-179 EPINDIEKIN
+179 EEVNDIEKIN
-189 SLKLF
+189 LLKQF
-194 CDEQLGKGVIICND
+194 CDEKLGKGVIICND

-230 KKNISI
+230 KMKISI
-236 EEADAIF
+236 EEADAVF

-273 IKELPS
+273 IKELPK

-286 AKEIPLVKKLIES
+286 AQEIPLVTKLIET

-309 FYRINKTDG
+309 FYRMNKSDG
-318 KKILEAINLD
+318 KKILEAINLE
-328 TGEYHPSKK
+328 TGEYHPSQK
-337 INLDLGDKINIK
+337 INLGMGDKIDIN
-349 KLIERKDKYGE
+349 KLIQRKDKYGE

-369 IRYAAF
+369 IRYAAY

-406 NINTNAFIKENSDIN
+406 NIDTKNFIDQNTDIN
-421 YFNSIKNNFIFEKRP
+421 FFKDLKGVFEFNKRP
-436 GYLDKSIDNL
+436 GYLDSSIDNL
-446 RSLKL
+446 RSLNL
-451 KKTFNNP
+451 QKTFENP
-458 SANVKD
+458 SANIKN
-464 ASSYQIVEFTTKANA
+464 ASSYQVVEFTTKANA

-484 MLALNQAAQNNKST
+484 MLALKEAAQNNKST
-498 IVINE
+498 IVIND

-517 DFAKNNEWSKIEKF
+517 EFAKNNEWSKIEKF
-531 IIDFQK
+531 IIDFQQ
-537 TCKTIKYAEK
+537 TCKTIKYADK

-567 CDYSVSH
+567 CDYNVAH

-594 CKEMLWRWLQTPEGK
+594 CKEMLWRL
-609 ENSEFASMK
+609 S
-618 VFDLI
+618 LI
-623 GYAVTSASPNEA
+623 H
-635 KPNQFFLNKD
+635 
-645 KVVINRDRQLTTA
+645 I
-658 IDLLK
+658 
-663 TIENNYS
+663 
-670 RPNQPI
+670 
-676 FKLGGNSVR
+676 
-685 DKMYEKLEKLH
+685 
-696 REKKIMDHGLE
+696 
-707 VGKQIAFVL
+707 
-716 SGGNTNINSDISED
+716 
-730 DLYNLEL
+730 
-737 EAFMKL
+737 
-743 IQMPKTQER
+743 
-752 IIHTLETGKPLVN
+752 

>member
-1 MLKLFSY
+1 
-8 SNFFLYKLDFTFQMN
+8 
-23 IKKVVVIGSGTMGSG
+23 MGSG

-43 ANAGINVTLLDL
+43 ANAGISVTLLDL
-55 PSKEGS
+55 PSNEGS

-69 KERIIKSKPPLLV
+69 KDRILKSRPPLLV
-82 EIMKASLI
+82 EKTKAEFI
-90 KTGNIEDHFKEV
+90 KTGNIEDDFSVV
-102 SEADWIVEAV
+102 SEADWVVEAV
-112 VERINIKHD
+112 VERIDIKHS
-121 IYSKIQNVRKTS
+121 IYSKIQDARKPS
-133 SIVSSNTSTI
+133 SIISSNTSTI
-143 PLKVLSANMSDEM
+143 PLKVLSEKMSDDM

-169 RYMSLLEIVT
+169 RYMALLEIVT
-179 EPINDIEKIN
+179 EPINDTEKIN
-189 SLKLF
+189 FLKSF
-194 CDEQLGKGVIICND
+194 CDQQLGKGVIICND

-230 KKNISI
+230 KMNISI
-236 EEADAIF
+236 EEADAVF

-273 IKELPS
+273 IKELPI

-286 AKEIPLVKKLIES
+286 AQEIPLVKKLIDT

-309 FYRINKTDG
+309 FYRMNKSDG
-318 KKILEAINLD
+318 KKILEAINLE
-328 TGEYHPSKK
+328 TGEYSPSKK
-337 INLDLGDKINIK
+337 INLGLGDKIDIK
-349 KLIERKDKYGE
+349 KLIERDDKYGK

-392 LGFNWTVGPFEMLS
+392 LGFNWTIGPFEMLS
-406 NINTNAFIKENSDIN
+406 NIETNSFIQENTDIN
-421 YFNSIKNNFIFEKRP
+421 YFKTIQNNFKFEKRP
-436 GYLDKSIDNL
+436 GYLDPNIDNL

-451 KKTFNNP
+451 EKTFHNA
-458 SANVKD
+458 SANVQD
-464 ASSYQIVEFTTKANA
+464 SSSFQIVEFTTKANA
-479 LDTDS
+479 LSTDS
-484 MLALNQAAQNNKST
+484 MLALKEAAQNNKNT
-498 IVINE
+498 IIINE

-531 IIDFQK
+531 IVDFQQ
-537 TCKTIKYAEK
+537 TCKAIKYADK

-609 ENSEFASMK
+609 ENSEYASMK

-623 GYAVTSASPNEA
+623 GYAITSSSPNEA
-635 KPNQFFLNKD
+635 RPNQFFLSKD

-658 IDLLK
+658 IELLNN
-663 TIENNYS
+663 IESNYIKPS
-670 RPNQPI
+670 EPVFR
-676 FKLGGNSVR
+676 LGGSSVK
-685 DKMYEKLEKLH
+685 DKMFEKLEKLYS
-696 REKKIMDHGLE
+696 ENKIMDHSLE

-716 SGGNTNINSDISED
+716 SGGNTNMNSDLTED

-737 EAFMKL
+737 EAFMRL

-752 IIHTLETGKPLVN
+752 IKHTLETGKPLVN

>member
-1 MLKLFSY
+1 
-8 SNFFLYKLDFTFQMN
+8 
-23 IKKVVVIGSGTMGSG
+23 MGSG
-38 IAAQV
+38 IAAQI
-43 ANAGINVTLLDL
+43 ANANIDVTLLDL

-69 KERIIKSKPPLLV
+69 KERIKKSRPPLLV
-82 EIMKASLI
+82 EKNKAELI
-90 KTGNIEDHFKEV
+90 KVGNIEDDFNEV
-102 SEADWIVEAV
+102 AEADWVVEAV
-112 VERINIKHD
+112 VERIDIKHN
-121 IYSKIQNVRKTS
+121 IYDKIQTTRKNN
-133 SIVSSNTSTI
+133 SIISSNTSTI
-143 PLKVLSANMSDEM
+143 PLKILSANMSDEM

-169 RYMSLLEIVT
+169 RYMALLEIVT
-179 EPINDIEKIN
+179 EEVNDIEKIN
-189 SLKLF
+189 LLKQF
-194 CDEQLGKGVIICND
+194 CDEKLGKGVIICND

-230 KKNISI
+230 KMKISI
-236 EEADAIF
+236 EEADAVF

-273 IKELPS
+273 IKELPK

-286 AKEIPLVKKLIES
+286 AQEIPLVTKLIET

-309 FYRINKTDG
+309 FYRMNKSDG
-318 KKILEAINLD
+318 KKILEAINLE
-328 TGEYHPSKK
+328 TGEYHPSQK
-337 INLDLGDKINIK
+337 INLGMGDKIDIN
-349 KLIERKDKYGE
+349 KLIQRKDKYGE

-369 IRYAAF
+369 IRYAAY

-406 NINTNAFIKENSDIN
+406 NIDTKNFIDQNTDIN
-421 YFNSIKNNFIFEKRP
+421 FFKDLKGVFEFNKRP
-436 GYLDKSIDNL
+436 GYLDSSIDNL
-446 RSLKL
+446 RSLNL
-451 KKTFNNP
+451 QKTFENP
-458 SANVKD
+458 SANIKN
-464 ASSYQIVEFTTKANA
+464 ASSYQVVEFTTKANA

-484 MLALNQAAQNNKST
+484 MLALKEAAQNNKST
-498 IVINE
+498 IVIND

-517 DFAKNNEWSKIEKF
+517 EFAKNNEWSKIEKF
-531 IIDFQK
+531 IIDFQQ
-537 TCKTIKYAEK
+537 TCKTIKYADK

-567 CDYSVSH
+567 CDYNVAH

-609 ENSEFASMK
+609 ENSEHASMK

-623 GYAVTSASPNEA
+623 GYAITATSPNEA
-635 KPNQFFLNKD
+635 QPNQFFLEKD
-645 KVVINRDRQLTTA
+645 KVVINRDRQLSTA
-658 IDLLK
+658 IDLLNN
-663 TIENNYS
+663 IEGGYEKPS
-670 RPNQPI
+670 QPK
-676 FKLGGNSVR
+676 FNLGGSAVR
-685 DKMYEKLEKLH
+685 DKMFEKLEALYN
-696 REKKIMDHGLE
+696 ENKILDHGLE

-716 SGGNTNINSDISED
+716 SGGNTNIDNELSED

-737 EAFMKL
+737 EAFMRL

-752 IIHTLETGKPLVN
+752 IKHTLETGKPLVN

>member
-1 MLKLFSY
+1 
-8 SNFFLYKLDFTFQMN
+8 MN

-43 ANAGINVTLLDL
+43 ANAGISVTLLDL
-55 PSKEGS
+55 PSNEGS
-61 RNQITENA
+61 RNQITEKA
-69 KERIIKSKPPLLV
+69 KERIIKSRPPLLV
-82 EIMKASLI
+82 EKIKAEHI
-90 KTGNIEDHFKEV
+90 ETGNIEDNFSAV
-102 SEADWIVEAV
+102 SEADWVVEAV
-112 VERINIKHD
+112 VERIDIKHS
-121 IYSKIQNVRKTS
+121 IYSKIQDERKPS
-133 SIVSSNTSTI
+133 SIISSNTSTI
-143 PLKVLSANMSDEM
+143 PLKVLSANMSEDM

-169 RYMSLLEIVT
+169 RYMALLEIVT
-179 EPINDIEKIN
+179 EPINDTEKIN
-189 SLKLF
+189 FLKSF

-230 KKNISI
+230 KMNISI
-236 EEADAIF
+236 EEADAVF

-273 IKELPS
+273 IKELPT

-286 AKEIPLVKKLIES
+286 AQEIPLVKKLIDT

-309 FYRINKTDG
+309 FYRMNKSDG
-318 KKILEAINLD
+318 KKILEAINLE
-328 TGEYHPSKK
+328 TGEYSPSKK
-337 INLDLGDKINIK
+337 INLGLGDKIDIK
-349 KLIERKDKYGE
+349 KLIERDDKYGK

-375 LIPDVSS
+375 LIPEVSS

-392 LGFNWTVGPFEMLS
+392 LGFNWTIGPFEMLS
-406 NINTNAFIKENSDIN
+406 NIETNSFIQENTDIN
-421 YFNSIKNNFIFEKRP
+421 YFETIQNNFKFEKRP
-436 GYLDKSIDNL
+436 GYLDPNIDNL

-451 KKTFNNP
+451 EKTFHNA
-458 SANVKD
+458 SANVQD
-464 ASSYQIVEFTTKANA
+464 SSSFQIVEFTTKANA
-479 LDTDS
+479 LSTDS
-484 MLALNQAAQNNKST
+484 MLALKEAAQNNKST
-498 IVINE
+498 IIINE

-531 IIDFQK
+531 IVDFQK
-537 TCKTIKYAEK
+537 TCKAIKYADK

-594 CKEMLWRWLQTPEGK
+594 CKEMLWRWLQTPDGK
-609 ENSEFASMK
+609 ANSEYASMK

-623 GYAVTSASPNEA
+623 GYAITSSSPNEA
-635 KPNQFFLNKD
+635 KPNQFFLSKD

-658 IDLLK
+658 IELLNN
-663 TIENNYS
+663 IESNYIKPS
-670 RPNQPI
+670 EPTFR
-676 FKLGGNSVR
+676 LGGSSVK
-685 DKMYEKLEKLH
+685 DKMFEKLEKLYS
-696 REKKIMDHGLE
+696 EKKIMDHSLE

-716 SGGNTNINSDISED
+716 SGGDTNMNSDLTED

-737 EAFMKL
+737 EAFMRL

-752 IIHTLETGKPLVN
+752 IKHTLETGKPLVN

>member
-1 MLKLFSY
+1 
-8 SNFFLYKLDFTFQMN
+8 
-23 IKKVVVIGSGTMGSG
+23 MGSG

-43 ANAGINVTLLDL
+43 ANAGISVTLLDL
-55 PSKEGS
+55 PSNEGS
-61 RNQITENA
+61 RNQITEKA
-69 KERIIKSKPPLLV
+69 KERIIKSRPPLLV
-82 EIMKASLI
+82 EKTKAEHI
-90 KTGNIEDHFKEV
+90 ETGNIEDDFSAV
-102 SEADWIVEAV
+102 SEADWVVEAV
-112 VERINIKHD
+112 VERIDIKHS
-121 IYSKIQNVRKTS
+121 IYSKIQDARKPS
-133 SIVSSNTSTI
+133 SIISSNTSTI
-143 PLKVLSANMSDEM
+143 PLKVLSANMSEDM

-169 RYMSLLEIVT
+169 RYMALLEIVT
-179 EPINDIEKIN
+179 EPINDTEKIN
-189 SLKLF
+189 FLKSF

-230 KKNISI
+230 KMNISI
-236 EEADAIF
+236 EEADAVF

-273 IKELPS
+273 IKELPI

-286 AKEIPLVKKLIES
+286 AQEIPLVKKLIDT

-309 FYRINKTDG
+309 FYRMNKSDG
-318 KKILEAINLD
+318 KKTLEAINLE
-328 TGEYHPSKK
+328 TGEYSPSKK
-337 INLDLGDKINIK
+337 INLGLGDKIDIK
-349 KLIERKDKYGE
+349 KLIERDDKYGK

-392 LGFNWTVGPFEMLS
+392 LGFNWTIGPFEMLS
-406 NINTNAFIKENSDIN
+406 HIETNSFIRENTDIN
-421 YFNSIKNNFIFEKRP
+421 YFDTIQNNFKFEKRP
-436 GYLDKSIDNL
+436 GYLDPNIDNL

-451 KKTFNNP
+451 EKTFHNA
-458 SANVKD
+458 SANVQD
-464 ASSYQIVEFTTKANA
+464 SSSFQIVEFTTKANA
-479 LDTDS
+479 LSTDS
-484 MLALNQAAQNNKST
+484 MLALKEAAQNNKST
-498 IVINE
+498 IIINE

-531 IIDFQK
+531 IVDFQQ
-537 TCKTIKYAEK
+537 TCKAIKYADK

-609 ENSEFASMK
+609 ENSEYASMK

-623 GYAVTSASPNEA
+623 GYAITSSSPNEA
-635 KPNQFFLNKD
+635 KPNQFFLSKD

-658 IDLLK
+658 IELLNN
-663 TIENNYS
+663 IESNYIKPS
-670 RPNQPI
+670 EPVFR
-676 FKLGGNSVR
+676 LGGSSVK
-685 DKMYEKLEKLH
+685 DKMFEKLEKLYS
-696 REKKIMDHGLE
+696 EKKIMDHSLE

-716 SGGNTNINSDISED
+716 SGGNTNMNSDLTED

-737 EAFMKL
+737 EAFMRL

-752 IIHTLETGKPLVN
+752 IKHTLETGKPLVN

>member
-1 MLKLFSY
+1 
-8 SNFFLYKLDFTFQMN
+8 MN

-38 IAAQV
+38 IAAQI
-43 ANAGINVTLLDL
+43 ANANIDVTLLDL

-69 KERIIKSKPPLLV
+69 KERIKKSRPPLLV
-82 EIMKASLI
+82 EKNKAELI
-90 KTGNIEDHFKEV
+90 KVGNIEDDFNEV
-102 SEADWIVEAV
+102 AEADWVVEAV
-112 VERINIKHD
+112 VERIDIKHN
-121 IYSKIQNVRKTS
+121 IYDKIQTTRKNN
-133 SIVSSNTSTI
+133 SIISSNTSTI
-143 PLKVLSANMSDEM
+143 PLKILSANMSDEM

-169 RYMSLLEIVT
+169 RYMALLEIVT
-179 EPINDIEKIN
+179 EEVNDIEKIN
-189 SLKLF
+189 LLKQF
-194 CDEQLGKGVIICND
+194 CDEKLGKGVIICND

-230 KKNISI
+230 KMKISI
-236 EEADAIF
+236 EEADAVF

-273 IKELPS
+273 IKELPK

-286 AKEIPLVKKLIES
+286 AQEIPLVTKLIET

-309 FYRINKTDG
+309 FYRMNKSDG
-318 KKILEAINLD
+318 KKILEAINLE
-328 TGEYHPSKK
+328 TGEYHPSQK
-337 INLDLGDKINIK
+337 INLGMGDKIDIN
-349 KLIERKDKYGE
+349 KLIQRKDKYGE

-369 IRYAAF
+369 IRYAAY

-406 NINTNAFIKENSDIN
+406 NIDTKNFIDQNTDIN
-421 YFNSIKNNFIFEKRP
+421 FFKDLEGIFEFNKRP
-436 GYLDKSIDNL
+436 GYLDSSIDNL
-446 RSLKL
+446 RSLNL
-451 KKTFNNP
+451 QKTFENP
-458 SANVKD
+458 SANIKN
-464 ASSYQIVEFTTKANA
+464 ASSYQVVEFTTKANA

-484 MLALNQAAQNNKST
+484 MLALKEAAQNNKST
-498 IVINE
+498 IVIND

-517 DFAKNNEWSKIEKF
+517 EFAKNNEWSKIEKF
-531 IIDFQK
+531 IIDFQQ
-537 TCKTIKYAEK
+537 TCKTIKYADK

-567 CDYSVSH
+567 CDYNVAH

-594 CKEMLWRWLQTPEGK
+594 CKECCGVGYKLQ
-609 ENSEFASMK
+609 K
-618 VFDLI
+618 V
-623 GYAVTSASPNEA
+623 
-635 KPNQFFLNKD
+635 
-645 KVVINRDRQLTTA
+645 
-658 IDLLK
+658 
-663 TIENNYS
+663 
-670 RPNQPI
+670 
-676 FKLGGNSVR
+676 
-685 DKMYEKLEKLH
+685 
-696 REKKIMDHGLE
+696 KKILNMRL
-707 VGKQIAFVL
+707 
-716 SGGNTNINSDISED
+716 
-730 DLYNLEL
+730 
-737 EAFMKL
+737 
-743 IQMPKTQER
+743 
-752 IIHTLETGKPLVN
+752 

>member
-1 MLKLFSY
+1 
-8 SNFFLYKLDFTFQMN
+8 MN

-43 ANAGINVTLLDL
+43 ANAGISVTLLDL
-55 PSKEGS
+55 PSNEGS
-61 RNQITENA
+61 RNQITEKA
-69 KERIIKSKPPLLV
+69 KERIIKSRPPLLV
-82 EIMKASLI
+82 EKTKAENI
-90 KTGNIEDHFKEV
+90 EIGNIEDDFSAV
-102 SEADWIVEAV
+102 SEADWVVEAV
-112 VERINIKHD
+112 VERIDIKHS
-121 IYSKIQNVRKTS
+121 IYSKIQDARKPS
-133 SIVSSNTSTI
+133 SIISSNTSTI
-143 PLKVLSANMSDEM
+143 PLKVLSANMSEDM

-169 RYMSLLEIVT
+169 RYMALLEIVT
-179 EPINDIEKIN
+179 EPINDTEKIN
-189 SLKLF
+189 FLKSF

-230 KKNISI
+230 KMNISI
-236 EEADAIF
+236 EEADAVF

-273 IKELPS
+273 IKELPT

-286 AKEIPLVKKLIES
+286 AQEIPLVKKLIDT

-309 FYRINKTDG
+309 FYRMNKSDG
-318 KKILEAINLD
+318 KKILEAINLE
-328 TGEYHPSKK
+328 TGEYSPSKK
-337 INLDLGDKINIK
+337 INLGLGDRIDIK
-349 KLIERKDKYGE
+349 KLIERDDKYGK

-392 LGFNWTVGPFEMLS
+392 LGFNWTIGPFEMLS
-406 NINTNAFIKENSDIN
+406 HIETNSFIRENTDIN
-421 YFNSIKNNFIFEKRP
+421 YFATIQNNFKFEKRP
-436 GYLDKSIDNL
+436 GYLDPNIDNL

-451 KKTFNNP
+451 EKTFHNA
-458 SANVKD
+458 SANVQD
-464 ASSYQIVEFTTKANA
+464 SSSFQIVEFTTKANA
-479 LDTDS
+479 LSTDS
-484 MLALNQAAQNNKST
+484 MLALKEAAQNNKST
-498 IVINE
+498 IIINE

-531 IIDFQK
+531 ILDFQQ
-537 TCKTIKYAEK
+537 TCKAIKYADK

-609 ENSEFASMK
+609 ENSEYASMK

-623 GYAVTSASPNEA
+623 GYAITSSSPNEA
-635 KPNQFFLNKD
+635 KPNKFFLSKD

-658 IDLLK
+658 IELLNN
-663 TIENNYS
+663 IESNYIKPS
-670 RPNQPI
+670 EPVFR
-676 FKLGGNSVR
+676 LGGSSVK
-685 DKMYEKLEKLH
+685 DKMFEKLEKLYS
-696 REKKIMDHGLE
+696 ENKIMDHSLE

-716 SGGNTNINSDISED
+716 SGGDTNMNSDLTED

-737 EAFMKL
+737 EAFMRL

-752 IIHTLETGKPLVN
+752 IKHTLETGKPLVN

>member
-1 MLKLFSY
+1 
-8 SNFFLYKLDFTFQMN
+8 MN

-43 ANAGINVTLLDL
+43 ANAGISVTLLDL
-55 PSKEGS
+55 PSNEGS
-61 RNQITENA
+61 RNQITEKA
-69 KERIIKSKPPLLV
+69 KERIIKSRPPLLV
-82 EIMKASLI
+82 EKTKAEHI
-90 KTGNIEDHFKEV
+90 ETGNIEDNFSAV
-102 SEADWIVEAV
+102 SEADWVVEAV
-112 VERINIKHD
+112 VERIDIKHS
-121 IYSKIQNVRKTS
+121 IYSKIQDARKPS
-133 SIVSSNTSTI
+133 SIISSNTSTI
-143 PLKVLSANMSDEM
+143 PLKVLSANMSEDM

-169 RYMSLLEIVT
+169 RYMALLEIVT
-179 EPINDIEKIN
+179 EPINDTEKIN
-189 SLKLF
+189 FLKSF

-230 KKNISI
+230 KMNISI
-236 EEADAIF
+236 EEADAVF

-273 IKELPS
+273 IKELPI

-286 AKEIPLVKKLIES
+286 AQEIPLVKKLIDT

-309 FYRINKTDG
+309 FYRMNKSDG
-318 KKILEAINLD
+318 KKTLEAINLE
-328 TGEYHPSKK
+328 TGEYSPSKK
-337 INLDLGDKINIK
+337 INLGLGDKIDIK
-349 KLIERKDKYGE
+349 KLIERDDKYGK

-392 LGFNWTVGPFEMLS
+392 LGFNWTIGPFEMLS
-406 NINTNAFIKENSDIN
+406 NIETNSFIQENTDIN
-421 YFNSIKNNFIFEKRP
+421 YFETIQNNFKFEKRP
-436 GYLDKSIDNL
+436 GYLDPNIDNL

-451 KKTFNNP
+451 EKTFHNA
-458 SANVKD
+458 SANVQD
-464 ASSYQIVEFTTKANA
+464 SSSFQIVEFTTKANA
-479 LDTDS
+479 LSTDS
-484 MLALNQAAQNNKST
+484 MLALKEAAQNNKST
-498 IVINE
+498 IIINE

-531 IIDFQK
+531 IVDFQQ
-537 TCKTIKYAEK
+537 TCKAIKYADK

-609 ENSEFASMK
+609 ENSEYASMK

-623 GYAVTSASPNEA
+623 GYAITSSSPNEA
-635 KPNQFFLNKD
+635 KPNQFFLSKD

-658 IDLLK
+658 IELLNN
-663 TIENNYS
+663 IESNYIKPS
-670 RPNQPI
+670 EPVFR
-676 FKLGGNSVR
+676 LGGSSVK
-685 DKMYEKLEKLH
+685 DKMFEKLEKLYS
-696 REKKIMDHGLE
+696 EKKIMDHSLE

-716 SGGNTNINSDISED
+716 SGGDTNMNSDLTED

-737 EAFMKL
+737 EAFMRL

-752 IIHTLETGKPLVN
+752 IKHTLETGKPLVN

>member
-1 MLKLFSY
+1 MKF
-8 SNFFLYKLDFTFQMN
+8 
-23 IKKVVVIGSGTMGSG
+23 KKVVVIGSGTMGSG

-55 PSKEGS
+55 PSNEGS

-69 KERIIKSKPPLLV
+69 KERIIKSRPPLLV
-82 EIMKASLI
+82 EREKSQLI
-90 KTGNIEDHFKEV
+90 TTGNIDDDFDEV
-102 SEADWIVEAV
+102 KKADWVVEAV
-112 VERINIKHD
+112 VERIDIKHE
-121 IYSKIQNVRKTS
+121 IYSKIQAVRKPE
-133 SIVSSNTSTI
+133 SIISSNTSTI
-143 PLKVLSANMSDEM
+143 PLKILSANMSDDM

-169 RYMSLLEIVT
+169 RYMALLEIVT
-179 EPINDIEKIN
+179 EPINDVEKIN
-189 SLKLF
+189 SLKAF

-230 KKNISI
+230 KMKISI

-273 IKELPS
+273 IKELPKS
-279 EDPFHEV
+279 DPFHQV
-286 AKEIPLVKKLIES
+286 AKEIPLVKKLIDT

-309 FYRINKTDG
+309 FYRINKANG
-318 KKILEAINLD
+318 KKILEAINLE
-328 TGEYHPSKK
+328 TGEYHESKK
-337 INLDLGDKINIK
+337 INLGLGDKIDIK
-349 KLIERKDKYGE
+349 KLVSRDDIYGK
-360 YAKSILTKV
+360 YAKEILTKV

-406 NINTNAFIKENSDIN
+406 TIDSSSFIEDNLDIE
-421 YFNSIKNNFIFEKRP
+421 YFKNLKNNFIFEKRP
-436 GYLDKSIDNL
+436 GYLDPTIDNL
-446 RSLKL
+446 RSLNLEKS
-451 KKTFNNP
+451 FSNS
-458 SANVKD
+458 SANVKN
-464 ASSYQIVEFTTKANA
+464 AGSYQIVEFTTKANA
-479 LDTDS
+479 LDTNS
-484 MLALNQAAQNNKST
+484 MLALKDAAQNGKST

-531 IIDFQK
+531 IVDFQQ
-537 TCKTIKYAEK
+537 TCKTIKYADK

-609 ENSEFASMK
+609 DNSDFASMK

-623 GYAVTSASPNEA
+623 GYAITSSSPNEA
-635 KPNQFFLNKD
+635 KPNQFFLGKD
-645 KVVINRDRQLTTA
+645 KVVINRDRQLNSA
-658 IDLLK
+658 IDLINE
-663 TIENNYS
+663 TENDYIK
-670 RPNQPI
+670 PEQPK
-676 FKLGGNSVR
+676 FRLSGNSVK
-685 DKMYEKLEKLH
+685 DQMFVKLEKLYS
-696 REKKIMDHGLE
+696 EKKIMEHGLE

-716 SGGNTNINSDISED
+716 SGGNTNSNNDLSED
-730 DLYNLEL
+730 DIYNLEL
-737 EAFMKL
+737 EAFMRL

-752 IIHTLETGKPLVN
+752 IKHTLETGKPLVN

>member
-1 MLKLFSY
+1 VFLEEILKI
-8 SNFFLYKLDFTFQMN
+8 N
-23 IKKVVVIGSGTMGSG
+23 KVVVIGSGTMGSG

-43 ANAGINVTLLDL
+43 ANAGVEVILLDL
-55 PSKEGS
+55 PSSEGS
-61 RNQITENA
+61 RNEITLKA
-69 KERIIKSKPPLLV
+69 KEKILKSRPPLLV
-82 EIMKASLI
+82 EKNKIDLI
-90 KTGNIEDHFKEV
+90 IPGNIEDDFNMV
-102 SEADWIVEAV
+102 GEADWVVEAV
-112 VERINIKHD
+112 VERIDIKHN
-121 IYSKIQNVRKTS
+121 IYSKIQDVRKDS
-133 SIVSSNTSTI
+133 SIISSNTSTI
-143 PLKVLSANMSDEM
+143 PLKILSAKMSEEM

-169 RYMSLLEIVT
+169 RYMALLEIVT
-179 EPINDIEKIN
+179 EPINDIKKIN
-189 SLKLF
+189 SLKSF
-194 CDEQLGKGVIICND
+194 CDEKLGKGVIICND

-230 KKNISI
+230 KMKISI
-236 EEADAIF
+236 EEADAVF

-279 EDPFHEV
+279 QDPFHEV
-286 AKEIPLVKKLIES
+286 AQEIPLVKKLIDI

-309 FYRINKTDG
+309 FYRMNKVDG
-318 KKILEAINLD
+318 KKILEAISLE
-328 TGEYHPSKK
+328 TGKYSPVKK
-337 INLDLGDKINIK
+337 INLGLGDKVNIN
-349 KLIERKDKYGE
+349 KLIEREDKYGQ

-369 IRYAAF
+369 LRYAAF
-375 LIPDVSS
+375 LIPEVTS

-392 LGFNWTVGPFEMLS
+392 LGFNWTIGPFEMLS
-406 NINTNAFIKENSDIN
+406 NIDSNSFIQENSDIN
-421 YFNSIKNNFIFEKRP
+421 YFKTIDNGFKFEKRP
-436 GYLDKSIDNL
+436 GYLDSSIDSL
-446 RSLKL
+446 RSLNL
-451 KKTFNNP
+451 KKTYSNS
-458 SANVKD
+458 SANIKNL
-464 ASSYQIVEFTTKANA
+464 SSYQIVEFTTKANA

-484 MLALNQAAQNNKST
+484 MLTLKKAAENNKST

-517 DFAKNNEWSKIEKF
+517 EFAKNNEWSKIEKF
-531 IIDFQK
+531 IIDFQQ
-537 TCKTIKYAEK
+537 TCKIIKYADK

-567 CDYSVSH
+567 CDYTVSH
-574 TNVVLGLVESL
+574 ANVVLGLVESL

-623 GYAVTSASPNEA
+623 GYAITSNSPNEA
-635 KPNQFFLNKD
+635 RPNKFFLNKD
-645 KVVINRDRQLTTA
+645 KIVINRDRQLATSF
-658 IDLLK
+658 DLLN
-663 TIENNYS
+663 TIESEYTKS
-670 RPNQPI
+670 EQPS
-676 FKLGGNSVR
+676 FRLGGSVVR
-685 DKMYEKLEKLH
+685 DKMFEKLEKLYSD
-696 REKKIMDHGLE
+696 KKIMEHGLE

-716 SGGNTNINSDISED
+716 SGGNTNLNTDLSED

-737 EAFMKL
+737 EAFMRL

-752 IIHTLETGKPLVN
+752 IKHTLETGKPLVN

>member
-1 MLKLFSY
+1 
-8 SNFFLYKLDFTFQMN
+8 
-23 IKKVVVIGSGTMGSG
+23 MGSG

-43 ANAGINVTLLDL
+43 ANAGISVTLLDL
-55 PSKEGS
+55 PSNEGS
-61 RNQITENA
+61 RNQITEKA
-69 KERIIKSKPPLLV
+69 KERIIKSRPPLLV
-82 EIMKASLI
+82 EKTMAQHIE
-90 KTGNIEDHFKEV
+90 TGNIEDNFSAV
-102 SEADWIVEAV
+102 SEADWVVEAV
-112 VERINIKHD
+112 VERIDIKHS
-121 IYSKIQNVRKTS
+121 IYSKIQDARKPS
-133 SIVSSNTSTI
+133 SIISSNTSTI
-143 PLKVLSANMSDEM
+143 PLKVLSANMSEDM

-169 RYMSLLEIVT
+169 RYMALLEIVT
-179 EPINDIEKIN
+179 EPINDTEKIN
-189 SLKLF
+189 FLKSF

-230 KKNISI
+230 KMNISI
-236 EEADAIF
+236 EEADAVF

-273 IKELPS
+273 IKELPT

-286 AKEIPLVKKLIES
+286 AQEIPLVKKLIDT

-309 FYRINKTDG
+309 FYRMNKSDG
-318 KKILEAINLD
+318 KKTLEAINLE
-328 TGEYHPSKK
+328 TGEYSPSKK
-337 INLDLGDKINIK
+337 INLGLGDKIDIK
-349 KLIERKDKYGE
+349 KLIERDDKYGK

-392 LGFNWTVGPFEMLS
+392 LGFNWTIGPFEMLS
-406 NINTNAFIKENSDIN
+406 NIETNSFIQENTDIN
-421 YFNSIKNNFIFEKRP
+421 YFETIQNNFKFEKRP
-436 GYLDKSIDNL
+436 GYLDPNIDNL

-451 KKTFNNP
+451 EKTFHNA
-458 SANVKD
+458 SANVQD
-464 ASSYQIVEFTTKANA
+464 SSSFQIVEFTTKANA
-479 LDTDS
+479 LSTDS
-484 MLALNQAAQNNKST
+484 MLALKEAAQNNKST
-498 IVINE
+498 IIINE

-531 IIDFQK
+531 ILDFQQ
-537 TCKTIKYAEK
+537 TCKAIKYADK

-609 ENSEFASMK
+609 ENSEYASMK

-623 GYAVTSASPNEA
+623 GYAITSSSPNEA
-635 KPNQFFLNKD
+635 KPNQFFLSKD

-658 IDLLK
+658 IELLNN
-663 TIENNYS
+663 IESNYIKPS
-670 RPNQPI
+670 EPVFR
-676 FKLGGNSVR
+676 LGGSSVK
-685 DKMYEKLEKLH
+685 DKMFEKLEKLYS
-696 REKKIMDHGLE
+696 EKKIMDHSLE

-716 SGGNTNINSDISED
+716 SGGDTNMNSDLTED

-737 EAFMKL
+737 EAFMRL

-752 IIHTLETGKPLVN
+752 IKHTLETGKPLVN

>member
-1 MLKLFSY
+1 
-8 SNFFLYKLDFTFQMN
+8 MN

-38 IAAQV
+38 IAAQI
-43 ANAGINVTLLDL
+43 ANAGIDVTLLDL

-69 KERIIKSKPPLLV
+69 KERIKKSRPPLLV
-82 EIMKASLI
+82 EKNKGELI
-90 KTGNIEDHFKEV
+90 KVGNIEDDFNEV
-102 SEADWIVEAV
+102 AEADWVVEAV
-112 VERINIKHD
+112 VERIDIKHN
-121 IYSKIQNVRKTS
+121 IYDKIQTTRKNN
-133 SIVSSNTSTI
+133 SIISSNTSTI
-143 PLKVLSANMSDEM
+143 PLKILSVNMSDEM

-169 RYMSLLEIVT
+169 RYMALLEIVT
-179 EPINDIEKIN
+179 EEVNDIEKIN
-189 SLKLF
+189 LLKKF
-194 CDEQLGKGVIICND
+194 CDEKLGKGVIICND

-230 KKNISI
+230 KMKISI
-236 EEADAIF
+236 EEADAVF

-273 IKELPS
+273 IKELPK
-279 EDPFHEV
+279 EDFFHEV
-286 AKEIPLVKKLIES
+286 AQEIPLVTKLIEN

-309 FYRINKTDG
+309 FYRMNKSDG
-318 KKILEAINLD
+318 KKILEAINLE
-328 TGEYHPSKK
+328 TGEYHPSQK
-337 INLDLGDKINIK
+337 INLGIGDKIDIN
-349 KLIERKDKYGE
+349 KLIQRKDKYGE

-369 IRYAAF
+369 IRYAAY

-406 NINTNAFIKENSDIN
+406 NIDTKNFIDQNSDIN
-421 YFNSIKNNFIFEKRP
+421 FFKDLKGIFEFNKRP
-436 GYLDKSIDNL
+436 GYLDSSIDNL
-446 RSLKL
+446 RSLNL
-451 KKTFNNP
+451 QKTFENP
-458 SANVKD
+458 SANVKN
-464 ASSYQIVEFTTKANA
+464 ASSYQVVEFTTKANA

-484 MLALNQAAQNNKST
+484 MLALKEAAQNNKST
-498 IVINE
+498 IVIND

-517 DFAKNNEWSKIEKF
+517 EFAKNNEWSKIEKF
-531 IIDFQK
+531 IIDFQQ
-537 TCKTIKYAEK
+537 TCKTIKYADK

-567 CDYSVSH
+567 CDYNVSH

-609 ENSEFASMK
+609 ENSEHASMK

-623 GYAVTSASPNEA
+623 GYAITATSPNEA
-635 KPNQFFLNKD
+635 LPYQFFLEKD
-645 KVVINRDRQLTTA
+645 KVVINRDRQLSTA
-658 IDLLK
+658 INLLN
-663 TIENNYS
+663 TIEGGYEKPS
-670 RPNQPI
+670 QPK
-676 FKLGGNSVR
+676 FNLCGSAVR
-685 DKMYEKLEKLH
+685 DKMFEKLEVLYN
-696 REKKIMDHGLE
+696 ENKILDHGLE

-716 SGGNTNINSDISED
+716 SGGNTNIDNELSED

-737 EAFMKL
+737 EAFMRL

-752 IIHTLETGKPLVN
+752 IKHTLETGKPLVN

>member
-1 MLKLFSY
+1 
-8 SNFFLYKLDFTFQMN
+8 
-23 IKKVVVIGSGTMGSG
+23 MGSG

-55 PSKEGS
+55 PSNEGS

-69 KERIIKSKPPLLV
+69 KERIIKSRPPLLV
-82 EIMKASLI
+82 EREKSQLI
-90 KTGNIEDHFKEV
+90 TTGNIDDDFDEV
-102 SEADWIVEAV
+102 KKADWVVEAV
-112 VERINIKHD
+112 VERIDIKHE
-121 IYSKIQNVRKTS
+121 IYSKIQAVRKPE
-133 SIVSSNTSTI
+133 SIISSNTSTI
-143 PLKVLSANMSDEM
+143 PLKILSANMSDDM

-169 RYMSLLEIVT
+169 RYMALLEIVT
-179 EPINDIEKIN
+179 EPINDVEKIN
-189 SLKLF
+189 SLKAF

-230 KKNISI
+230 KMKISI

-273 IKELPS
+273 IKELPKS
-279 EDPFHEV
+279 DPFHQV
-286 AKEIPLVKKLIES
+286 AKEIPLVKKLIDM

-309 FYRINKTDG
+309 FYRINKANG
-318 KKILEAINLD
+318 KKILEAINLE
-328 TGEYHPSKK
+328 TGEYHESKK
-337 INLDLGDKINIK
+337 INLGLGDKIDIK
-349 KLIERKDKYGE
+349 KLVSRDDIYGK
-360 YAKSILTKV
+360 YAKEILTKV

-406 NINTNAFIKENSDIN
+406 TIDSSSFIEDNLDIE
-421 YFNSIKNNFIFEKRP
+421 YFKNLKNNFIFEKRP
-436 GYLDKSIDNL
+436 GYLDPSIDNL
-446 RSLKL
+446 RSLNLEKS
-451 KKTFNNP
+451 FSNS
-458 SANVKD
+458 SANVKN
-464 ASSYQIVEFTTKANA
+464 AGSYQIVEFTTKANA
-479 LDTDS
+479 LDTNS
-484 MLALNQAAQNNKST
+484 MLALKDAAQNGKST

-531 IIDFQK
+531 IVDFQQ
-537 TCKTIKYAEK
+537 TCKTIKYADK

-609 ENSEFASMK
+609 DNSDFASMK

-623 GYAVTSASPNEA
+623 GYAITSSSPNEA
-635 KPNQFFLNKD
+635 KPNQFFLGKD
-645 KVVINRDRQLTTA
+645 KVVINRDRQLNSA
-658 IDLLK
+658 IDLINE
-663 TIENNYS
+663 TENDYIK
-670 RPNQPI
+670 PEQPK
-676 FKLGGNSVR
+676 FRLSGNSVK
-685 DKMYEKLEKLH
+685 DQMFVKLEKLYS
-696 REKKIMDHGLE
+696 EKKIMEHGLE

-716 SGGNTNINSDISED
+716 SGGNTNSNNDLSED
-730 DLYNLEL
+730 DIYNLEL
-737 EAFMKL
+737 EAFMRL

-752 IIHTLETGKPLVN
+752 IKHTLETGKPLVN

>member
-1 MLKLFSY
+1 
-8 SNFFLYKLDFTFQMN
+8 MN

-43 ANAGINVTLLDL
+43 ANAGISVTLLDL
-55 PSKEGS
+55 PSNEGS

-69 KERIIKSKPPLLV
+69 KDRILKSRPPLLV
-82 EIMKASLI
+82 EKTKAEFI
-90 KTGNIEDHFKEV
+90 KTGNIEDDFSVV
-102 SEADWIVEAV
+102 SEADWVVEAV
-112 VERINIKHD
+112 VERIDIKHS
-121 IYSKIQNVRKTS
+121 IYSKIQDARKPS
-133 SIVSSNTSTI
+133 SIISSNTSTI
-143 PLKVLSANMSDEM
+143 PLKVLSEKMSDDM

-169 RYMSLLEIVT
+169 RYMALLEIVT
-179 EPINDIEKIN
+179 EPINDTEKIN
-189 SLKLF
+189 FLKSF
-194 CDEQLGKGVIICND
+194 CDQQLGKGVIICND

-230 KKNISI
+230 KMNISI
-236 EEADAIF
+236 EEADAVF

-273 IKELPS
+273 IKELPI

-286 AKEIPLVKKLIES
+286 AQEIPLVKKLIDT

-309 FYRINKTDG
+309 FYRMNKSDG
-318 KKILEAINLD
+318 KKTLEAINLE
-328 TGEYHPSKK
+328 TGEYSPSKK
-337 INLDLGDKINIK
+337 INLGLGDKIDIK
-349 KLIERKDKYGE
+349 KLIERDDKYGK

-392 LGFNWTVGPFEMLS
+392 LGFNWTIGPFEMLS
-406 NINTNAFIKENSDIN
+406 NIETNSFIQENTDIN
-421 YFNSIKNNFIFEKRP
+421 YFKTIQNNFKFEKRP
-436 GYLDKSIDNL
+436 GYLDPNIDNL

-451 KKTFNNP
+451 KKTFHNA
-458 SANVKD
+458 SANVQD
-464 ASSYQIVEFTTKANA
+464 SSSFQIVEFTTKANA
-479 LDTDS
+479 LSTDS
-484 MLALNQAAQNNKST
+484 MLALKEAAQNNKNT
-498 IVINE
+498 IIINE

-531 IIDFQK
+531 IVDFQQ
-537 TCKTIKYAEK
+537 TCKAIKYADK

-609 ENSEFASMK
+609 ENSEYASMK

-623 GYAVTSASPNEA
+623 GYAITSSSPNEA
-635 KPNQFFLNKD
+635 KPNQFFLSKD

-658 IDLLK
+658 IELLNN
-663 TIENNYS
+663 IESNYIKPS
-670 RPNQPI
+670 EPVFR
-676 FKLGGNSVR
+676 LGGSSVK
-685 DKMYEKLEKLH
+685 DKMFEKLEKLYS
-696 REKKIMDHGLE
+696 EKKIMDHSLE

-716 SGGNTNINSDISED
+716 SGGDTNMNSDLTED

-737 EAFMKL
+737 EAFMRL
-743 IQMPKTQER
+743 IQMSKTQER
-752 IIHTLETGKPLVN
+752 IKHTLETGKPLVN

>member
-1 MLKLFSY
+1 
-8 SNFFLYKLDFTFQMN
+8 
-23 IKKVVVIGSGTMGSG
+23 MGSG

-55 PSKEGS
+55 PSNEGS

-69 KERIIKSKPPLLV
+69 KERIIKSRPPLLV
-82 EIMKASLI
+82 EREKSQLI
-90 KTGNIEDHFKEV
+90 TTGNIDDDFDEV
-102 SEADWIVEAV
+102 KKADWVVEAV
-112 VERINIKHD
+112 VERIDIKHE
-121 IYSKIQNVRKTS
+121 IYSKIQAVRKPE
-133 SIVSSNTSTI
+133 SIISSNTSTI
-143 PLKVLSANMSDEM
+143 PLKILSANMSDDM

-169 RYMSLLEIVT
+169 RYMALLEIVT
-179 EPINDIEKIN
+179 EPINDVEKIN
-189 SLKLF
+189 SLKAF

-230 KKNISI
+230 KMKISI

-273 IKELPS
+273 IKELPKS
-279 EDPFHEV
+279 DPFHQV
-286 AKEIPLVKKLIES
+286 AKEIPLVKKLIDT

-309 FYRINKTDG
+309 FYRINKANG
-318 KKILEAINLD
+318 KKILEAINLE
-328 TGEYHPSKK
+328 TGEYHESKK
-337 INLDLGDKINIK
+337 INLGLGDKIDIK
-349 KLIERKDKYGE
+349 KLVSRDDIYGK
-360 YAKSILTKV
+360 YAKEILTKV

-406 NINTNAFIKENSDIN
+406 TIDSSSFIEDNLDIE
-421 YFNSIKNNFIFEKRP
+421 YFKNLKNNFIFEKRP
-436 GYLDKSIDNL
+436 GYLDPSIDNL
-446 RSLKL
+446 RSLNLEKS
-451 KKTFNNP
+451 FSNS
-458 SANVKD
+458 SANVKN
-464 ASSYQIVEFTTKANA
+464 AGSYQIVEFTTKANA
-479 LDTDS
+479 LDTNS
-484 MLALNQAAQNNKST
+484 MLALKDAAQNGKST

-531 IIDFQK
+531 IVDFQQ
-537 TCKTIKYAEK
+537 TCKTIKYADK

-609 ENSEFASMK
+609 DNSDFASMK

-623 GYAVTSASPNEA
+623 GYAITSSSPNEA
-635 KPNQFFLNKD
+635 KPNQFFLGKD
-645 KVVINRDRQLTTA
+645 KVVINRDRQLNSA
-658 IDLLK
+658 IDLINE
-663 TIENNYS
+663 TENDYIK
-670 RPNQPI
+670 PEQPK
-676 FKLGGNSVR
+676 FRLSGNSVK
-685 DKMYEKLEKLH
+685 DQMFVKLEKLYS
-696 REKKIMDHGLE
+696 EKKIMEHGLE

-716 SGGNTNINSDISED
+716 SGGNTNSNNDLTED
-730 DLYNLEL
+730 DIYNLEL
-737 EAFMKL
+737 EAFMRL

-752 IIHTLETGKPLVN
+752 IKHTLETGKPLVN

>member
-1 MLKLFSY
+1 
-8 SNFFLYKLDFTFQMN
+8 
-23 IKKVVVIGSGTMGSG
+23 MGSG

-43 ANAGINVTLLDL
+43 ANAGISVTLLDL
-55 PSKEGS
+55 PSNEGS

-69 KERIIKSKPPLLV
+69 KDRILKSRPPLLV
-82 EIMKASLI
+82 EKTKAEFI
-90 KTGNIEDHFKEV
+90 KTGNIEDDFSVV
-102 SEADWIVEAV
+102 SEADWVVEAV
-112 VERINIKHD
+112 VERIDIKHS
-121 IYSKIQNVRKTS
+121 IYSKIQDARKPS
-133 SIVSSNTSTI
+133 SIISSNTSTI
-143 PLKVLSANMSDEM
+143 PLKVLSQKMSDDM

-169 RYMSLLEIVT
+169 RYMALLEIVT
-179 EPINDIEKIN
+179 EPINDTEKIN
-189 SLKLF
+189 FLKSF
-194 CDEQLGKGVIICND
+194 CDQQLGKGVIICND

-230 KKNISI
+230 KMNISI
-236 EEADAIF
+236 EEADAVF

-273 IKELPS
+273 IKELPI

-286 AKEIPLVKKLIES
+286 AQEIPLVKKLIDT

-309 FYRINKTDG
+309 FYRMNKSDG
-318 KKILEAINLD
+318 KKILEAINLE
-328 TGEYHPSKK
+328 TGEYSPSKK
-337 INLDLGDKINIK
+337 INLGLGDKIDIK
-349 KLIERKDKYGE
+349 KLIERDDKYGK

-392 LGFNWTVGPFEMLS
+392 LGFNWTIGPFEMLS
-406 NINTNAFIKENSDIN
+406 NIETNSFIQENTDIN
-421 YFNSIKNNFIFEKRP
+421 YFKTIQNNFKFEKRP
-436 GYLDKSIDNL
+436 GYLDPNIDNL

-451 KKTFNNP
+451 KKIFHNA
-458 SANVKD
+458 SANVQD
-464 ASSYQIVEFTTKANA
+464 SSSFQIVEFTTKANA
-479 LDTDS
+479 LSTDS
-484 MLALNQAAQNNKST
+484 MLALKEAAQNNKNT
-498 IVINE
+498 IIINE

-531 IIDFQK
+531 IVDFQQ
-537 TCKTIKYAEK
+537 TCKAIKYADK

-609 ENSEFASMK
+609 ENSEYASMK

-623 GYAVTSASPNEA
+623 GYAITSSSPNEA
-635 KPNQFFLNKD
+635 RPNQFFLSKD

-658 IDLLK
+658 IELLNN
-663 TIENNYS
+663 IESNYIKPS
-670 RPNQPI
+670 EPVFR
-676 FKLGGNSVR
+676 LGGSSVK
-685 DKMYEKLEKLH
+685 DKMFEKLEKLYS
-696 REKKIMDHGLE
+696 ENKIMDHSLE

-716 SGGNTNINSDISED
+716 SGGNTNINSDLTED

-737 EAFMKL
+737 EAFMRL

-752 IIHTLETGKPLVN
+752 IKHTLETGKPLVN

>member
-1 MLKLFSY
+1 MKF
-8 SNFFLYKLDFTFQMN
+8 
-23 IKKVVVIGSGTMGSG
+23 KKVVVIGSGTMGSG

-55 PSKEGS
+55 PSNEGS

-69 KERIIKSKPPLLV
+69 KERIIKSRPPLLV
-82 EIMKASLI
+82 EREKSQLI
-90 KTGNIEDHFKEV
+90 TTGNIDDDFDEV
-102 SEADWIVEAV
+102 KKADWVVEAV
-112 VERINIKHD
+112 VERIDIKHE
-121 IYSKIQNVRKTS
+121 IYSKIQTVRKPE
-133 SIVSSNTSTI
+133 SIISSNTSTI
-143 PLKVLSANMSDEM
+143 PLKILSANMSDDM

-169 RYMSLLEIVT
+169 RYMALLEIVT
-179 EPINDIEKIN
+179 EPINDVEKIN
-189 SLKLF
+189 SLKAF

-230 KKNISI
+230 KMKISI

-273 IKELPS
+273 IKELPKS
-279 EDPFHEV
+279 DPFHQV
-286 AKEIPLVKKLIES
+286 AKEIPLVKKLIDT

-309 FYRINKTDG
+309 FYRINKANG
-318 KKILEAINLD
+318 KKILEAINLE
-328 TGEYHPSKK
+328 TGEYHESKK
-337 INLDLGDKINIK
+337 INLGLGDKIDIK
-349 KLIERKDKYGE
+349 KLVSRDDIYGK
-360 YAKSILTKV
+360 YAKEILTKV

-406 NINTNAFIKENSDIN
+406 TIDSSSFIEDNLDIE
-421 YFNSIKNNFIFEKRP
+421 YFKNLKNNFIFEKRP
-436 GYLDKSIDNL
+436 GYLDPSIDNL
-446 RSLKL
+446 RSLNLEKS
-451 KKTFNNP
+451 FSNS
-458 SANVKD
+458 SANVKN
-464 ASSYQIVEFTTKANA
+464 AGSYQIVEFTTKANA
-479 LDTDS
+479 LDTNS
-484 MLALNQAAQNNKST
+484 MLALKDAAQNGKST

-531 IIDFQK
+531 IVDFQQ
-537 TCKTIKYAEK
+537 TCKTIKYADK

-609 ENSEFASMK
+609 DNSDFASMK

-623 GYAVTSASPNEA
+623 GYAITSSSPNEA
-635 KPNQFFLNKD
+635 KPNQFFLGKD
-645 KVVINRDRQLTTA
+645 KVVINRDRQLNSA
-658 IDLLK
+658 IDLINE
-663 TIENNYS
+663 TENDYIK
-670 RPNQPI
+670 PEQPK
-676 FKLGGNSVR
+676 FRLSGNSVK
-685 DKMYEKLEKLH
+685 DQMFVKLEKLYS
-696 REKKIMDHGLE
+696 EKKIMEHGLE

-716 SGGNTNINSDISED
+716 SGGNTNSNNDLSED
-730 DLYNLEL
+730 DIYNLEL
-737 EAFMKL
+737 EAFMRL

-752 IIHTLETGKPLVN
+752 IKHTLETGKPLVN

>member
-1 MLKLFSY
+1 
-8 SNFFLYKLDFTFQMN
+8 
-23 IKKVVVIGSGTMGSG
+23 MGSG

-55 PSKEGS
+55 PSNEGS

-69 KERIIKSKPPLLV
+69 KERIIKSRPPLLV
-82 EIMKASLI
+82 EREKSQLI
-90 KTGNIEDHFKEV
+90 TTGNIDDDFDEV
-102 SEADWIVEAV
+102 KKADWVVEAV
-112 VERINIKHD
+112 VERIDIKHE
-121 IYSKIQNVRKTS
+121 IYSKIQAVRKPE
-133 SIVSSNTSTI
+133 SIISSNTSTI
-143 PLKVLSANMSDEM
+143 PLKILSANMSDDM

-169 RYMSLLEIVT
+169 RYMALLEIVT
-179 EPINDIEKIN
+179 EPINDVEKIN
-189 SLKLF
+189 SLKAF

-230 KKNISI
+230 KMKISI

-273 IKELPS
+273 IKELPKS
-279 EDPFHEV
+279 DPFHQV
-286 AKEIPLVKKLIES
+286 AKEIPLVKKLIDT

-309 FYRINKTDG
+309 FYRINKANG
-318 KKILEAINLD
+318 KKILEAINLE
-328 TGEYHPSKK
+328 TGEYHESKK
-337 INLDLGDKINIK
+337 INLGLGDKIDIK
-349 KLIERKDKYGE
+349 KLVSRDDIYGK
-360 YAKSILTKV
+360 YAKEILTKV

-406 NINTNAFIKENSDIN
+406 TIDSSSFIEDNLDIE
-421 YFNSIKNNFIFEKRP
+421 YFKNLKNNFIFEKRP
-436 GYLDKSIDNL
+436 GYLDPSIDNL
-446 RSLKL
+446 RSLNL
-451 KKTFNNP
+451 EKTFSNS
-458 SANVKD
+458 SANVKN
-464 ASSYQIVEFTTKANA
+464 AGSYQIVEFTTKANA
-479 LDTDS
+479 LDTNS
-484 MLALNQAAQNNKST
+484 MLALKDAAQNGKST

-531 IIDFQK
+531 IVDFQQ
-537 TCKTIKYAEK
+537 TCKTIKYADK

-609 ENSEFASMK
+609 ENSDFASMK

-623 GYAVTSASPNEA
+623 GYAITSSSPNEA
-635 KPNQFFLNKD
+635 KPNQFFLGKD
-645 KVVINRDRQLTTA
+645 KVVINRDRQLNTA
-658 IDLLK
+658 IDLIND
-663 TIENNYS
+663 TENDYIK
-670 RPNQPI
+670 PEQPK
-676 FKLGGNSVR
+676 FRLGGNSVK
-685 DKMYEKLEKLH
+685 DQMFVKLEKLYS
-696 REKKIMDHGLE
+696 EKKIMEHGLE

-716 SGGNTNINSDISED
+716 SGGNTNSNNDLSED
-730 DLYNLEL
+730 DIYNLEL
-737 EAFMKL
+737 EAFMRL

-752 IIHTLETGKPLVN
+752 IKHTLETGKPLVN